1 MIKIGHLKISILNMG
16 DEEVRNQTE
25 RQLKFG
31 LKKKKGGGGAASF
44 IMGSVLLGAMIATP
58 VIANNQNAVVFA
70 AESADTTS
78 GTDTYNY
85 QTNPLLI
92 NKEWTLVDRISL
104 NDNISDLLINR
115 DNSTEAYKL
124 ATTTIGDD
132 NNKVNATVTMTPLKD
147 AYEGISVLQEGKNQ
161 ASYAATSD
169 MFIGN
174 PNPSKMPALGIL
186 TQPAPDEGGNDWSSK
201 FNFNGDFPVAILKIS
216 FDKVVTNP
224 VIDVS
229 GIGGSTSTD
238 YLYHG
243 NIVYARGSFNSTVLE
258 LLDSDVSLK
267 TASGVN
273 LTDGSK
279 EIRVKE
285 RNTYYRAVLNDGEK
299 DIEYDTSEYNTN
311 SPKLVPAGTG
321 SIQVLGDVKE
331 ISFKVYHSATPY
343 SAFPT
348 ETYGTSENFFRTNES
363 DPLMADGTNGLNKHW
378 REEYRHENDPN
389 TVYTTSNDDLFRL
402 SLRLPSASVTVH
414 YVDENGNQIK
424 DDEIDT
430 PTSVTGTSYDTTDN
444 KHKEIQGK
452 DGKYYTLLPEEKAV
466 KEGSA
471 AETGTLKDKNL
482 EVTYVYQLNGA
493 VKERHVIKD
502 TETELFNE
510 DGTETARTLVEPGSK
525 IGTAYQGEQKSTT
538 LYDADGNMYKPTDD
552 KDGREDNATG
562 SVKVEEQT
570 VTFEYEPIQGDL
582 VVHYVDE
589 EGHPIPGVDSL
600 QDSRQT
606 LNKKGNP
613 YNTNT
618 DHYRPKTVTASDG
631 TVYELIVETPYKGE
645 DQGNLKEGTT
655 EVTYQYRKVI
665 KGGEVKERHV
675 IQGTETELV
684 DANGQATTAV
694 VKETGSTIG
703 EAYNT
708 QPKSGY
714 LYDAQGNAY
723 KAIGDNDGRENNA
736 SGVVTAADQTVTF
749 EYAPV
754 KGNVVVNYED
764 EAGNPIPG
772 VDAKDVVRDGNVTK
786 EGNPYD
792 TTTETY
798 RPQTVTAT
806 DGTVYELVKETPK
819 DGSGPAEGTVKEG
832 TQEVTY
838 VYKKVPAHKVTVT
851 YVDTEGKEIKAPVVD
866 EASLQEGK
874 AYDTAVDNKPQTI
887 EFEGKKYEFVK
898 HEEDSAS
905 ETGTMADKDLTV
917 TYVYRLVEEKP
928 EVKGGEVKE
937 RHVIQGTETEL
948 VDENGQATSAVVK
961 AAGSEIGEAYNT
973 QPKECYLYDAQGNA
987 YKAIGDN
994 DGREDNAQGKVTDKA
1009 QTVTFEYTPVKGNV
1023 VVNYEDE
1030 DGNPIPG
1037 VDAKDV
1043 VRDGNVTKDGNPY
1056 DTTTETYRPQTV
1068 TATDGTVYELVKE
1081 TPKDGSA
1088 PAEGTVQEGT
1098 QTVTYVYRK
1107 VVDPT
1112 PEIKGGE
1119 VKERH
1124 VIQGTETE
1132 LVDENGQATS
1142 AIVKAAG
1149 SEIGEAYNTQ
1159 PKEGYL
1165 YDAQGNAYKAIGDND
1180 GREDNAQG
1188 KVTDKAQ
1195 TVTFEYTPVKG
1206 NVVVNYEDE
1215 DGNPIPGV
1223 DAKDVV
1229 RDGNVTKDGNP
1240 YDTTTETYR
1249 PQTVTATD
1257 GTVYE
1262 LVKETPKDGSAPAE
1276 GTVQEGIQEV
1286 TYVYK
1291 KVPAH
1296 KVTVTYVDTEGKEI
1310 KTPVVDEA
1318 SLQEG
1323 KAYDTAVD
1331 NKPQTI
1337 EFEGKKYEF
1346 VKHEED
1352 SASETGTMADKDL
1365 TVTYVYRLVEEK
1377 PEVKGGEVK
1386 ERHVIQGTETELVD
1400 ENGQATSAV
1409 VKAAGSEI
1417 GEAYSTQPKDSY
1429 LYDAQGNAYKAIGDN
1444 DGREN
1449 NAQGKVTDKAQTV
1462 TFEYAPVKGN
1472 VVVHYVDENGNT
1484 IPGVNSQD
1492 VKEGNVTKSGTP
1504 YDTTTQQFRPQ
1515 TVVATDGTK
1524 YELVSTTPKAG
1535 SASATGSLV
1544 EGTQEV
1550 TYVYRKV
1557 VAPTPEVKG
1566 GEVKERHVIQGTE
1579 TELVDANGQATTA
1592 VVKETGSTIG
1602 EAYNTQPKAGY
1613 LYDAQGN
1620 AYKAIG
1626 DNDGRENNAQGK
1638 VTELNQTVTFEYTPV
1653 KGNVV
1658 VHYVDEN
1665 GNTIPGVNS
1674 QDVKEGNVTKSG
1686 TPYDTTTQQFRPQT
1700 VVATDGTKYELVST
1714 TPKAG
1719 SASATGSLVEG
1730 TQEVTYVYRKVVAPT
1745 PEVKGGEV
1753 KERHVIQGT
1762 ETELVDANGQATTAV
1777 VKETGSTIGEAYNT
1791 QPKAGYL
1798 YDAQGNAYKAIG
1810 DNDGRENNAQ
1820 GKVTQDEQTVTFEYA
1835 PVKGNVFVEYVDE
1848 AGNPIPGVPAKDVI
1862 SGNVTK
1868 DGNPYDTRTAQ
1879 FRPEIIISSNGTR
1892 YELVST
1898 TPKAGSASAKGNIKE
1913 GTQTV
1918 TYVYRKVV
1926 THTVTIN
1933 YVDTDGNTIKQSV
1946 VDETALVNGEAYD
1959 TTDEGDKPKEI
1970 KVNGK
1975 VYELVRVAEN
1985 SAPEKGKMGD
1995 KDLSVTYVYK
2005 LKQKGTTVKSS
2016 KSAPVSKN
2024 QLPKAGSNQTNPVVG
2039 VMSLAMASLLA
2050 IVAKFK
2056 KEETK

>member
-1 MIKIGHLKISILNMG
+1 MG

-44 IMGSVLLGAMIATP
+44 IIGSVLLGAMIATP

-92 NKEWTLVDRISL
+92 NKVWNLVERIPF
-104 NDNISDLLINR
+104 NKNINDLLLDTGYTTN
-115 DNSTEAYKL
+115 AYKL
-124 ATTTIGDD
+124 ATTTIGDE
-132 NNKVNATVTMTPLKD
+132 NNEVNATVTITPLKD
-147 AYEGISVLQEGKNQ
+147 AYEGISVLQDGKNQ

-174 PNPSKMPALGIL
+174 PNPSKMPALGIS

-238 YLYHG
+238 YFYHG
-243 NIVYARGSFNSTVLE
+243 NIIYARGSFNSTVLE

-285 RNTYYRAVLNDGEK
+285 RNTYYRAVLNDGKK

-348 ETYGTSENFFRTNES
+348 ETYGTSENYFRTNES

-389 TVYTTSNDDLFRL
+389 TVHTTSNDDLFRL

-510 DGTETARTLVEPGSK
+510 DGTETARTLAEPGSK
-525 IGTAYQGEQKSTT
+525 IGTAYHGEQKSTT

-552 KDGREDNATG
+552 KDGREDNDTG

-600 QDSRQT
+600 QDSTQT

-631 TVYELIVETPYKGE
+631 TVYELIAETPYKGE

-684 DANGQATTAV
+684 DENGQATSAV
-694 VKETGSTIG
+694 VKAAGSEIG

-708 QPKSGY
+708 QPKEGY

-736 SGVVTAADQTVTF
+736 LGVVTAADQTVTF

-764 EAGNPIPG
+764 EDGNPIPG

-806 DGTVYELVKETPK
+806 DGIVYELVKETPK
-819 DGSGPAEGTVKEG
+819 DGSAPAEGTVKEG

-917 TYVYRLVEEKP
+917 TYVYRLVE
-928 EVKGGEVKE
+928 VKGGEVKE

-973 QPKECYLYDAQGNA
+973 QPKE
-987 YKAIGDN
+987 
-994 DGREDNAQGKVTDKA
+994 
-1009 QTVTFEYTPVKGNV
+1009 
-1023 VVNYEDE
+1023 
-1030 DGNPIPG
+1030 
-1037 VDAKDV
+1037 
-1043 VRDGNVTKDGNPY
+1043 
-1056 DTTTETYRPQTV
+1056 
-1068 TATDGTVYELVKE
+1068 
-1081 TPKDGSA
+1081 
-1088 PAEGTVQEGT
+1088 
-1098 QTVTYVYRK
+1098 
-1107 VVDPT
+1107 
-1112 PEIKGGE
+1112 
-1119 VKERH
+1119 
-1124 VIQGTETE
+1124 
-1132 LVDENGQATS
+1132 
-1142 AIVKAAG
+1142 
-1149 SEIGEAYNTQ
+1149 
-1159 PKEGYL
+1159 GYL

-1180 GREDNAQG
+1180 GRED
-1188 KVTDKAQ
+1188 
-1195 TVTFEYTPVKG
+1195 
-1206 NVVVNYEDE
+1206 
-1215 DGNPIPGV
+1215 
-1223 DAKDVV
+1223 
-1229 RDGNVTKDGNP
+1229 
-1240 YDTTTETYR
+1240 
-1249 PQTVTATD
+1249 
-1257 GTVYE
+1257 
-1262 LVKETPKDGSAPAE
+1262 
-1276 GTVQEGIQEV
+1276 
-1286 TYVYK
+1286 
-1291 KVPAH
+1291 
-1296 KVTVTYVDTEGKEI
+1296 
-1310 KTPVVDEA
+1310 
-1318 SLQEG
+1318 
-1323 KAYDTAVD
+1323 
-1331 NKPQTI
+1331 
-1337 EFEGKKYEF
+1337 
-1346 VKHEED
+1346 
-1352 SASETGTMADKDL
+1352 
-1365 TVTYVYRLVEEK
+1365 
-1377 PEVKGGEVK
+1377 
-1386 ERHVIQGTETELVD
+1386 
-1400 ENGQATSAV
+1400 
-1409 VKAAGSEI
+1409 
-1417 GEAYSTQPKDSY
+1417 
-1429 LYDAQGNAYKAIGDN
+1429 
-1444 DGREN
+1444 
-1449 NAQGKVTDKAQTV
+1449 
-1462 TFEYAPVKGN
+1462 
-1472 VVVHYVDENGNT
+1472 
-1484 IPGVNSQD
+1484 
-1492 VKEGNVTKSGTP
+1492 
-1504 YDTTTQQFRPQ
+1504 
-1515 TVVATDGTK
+1515 
-1524 YELVSTTPKAG
+1524 
-1535 SASATGSLV
+1535 
-1544 EGTQEV
+1544 
-1550 TYVYRKV
+1550 
-1557 VAPTPEVKG
+1557 
-1566 GEVKERHVIQGTE
+1566 
-1579 TELVDANGQATTA
+1579 
-1592 VVKETGSTIG
+1592 
-1602 EAYNTQPKAGY
+1602 
-1613 LYDAQGN
+1613 
-1620 AYKAIG
+1620 
-1626 DNDGRENNAQGK
+1626 NAQGK

>member
-16 DEEVRNQTE
+16 DEEVRNQID

-44 IMGSVLLGAMIATP
+44 IIGSVLLGVMIATP
-58 VIANNQNAVVFA
+58 VIVNNQNAVVFA
-70 AESADTTS
+70 AESSSTTS

-92 NKEWTLVDRISL
+92 NKKWTLVDRISL
-104 NDNISDLLINR
+104 NDNISDLLING
-115 DNSTEAYKL
+115 DNTTEAYKL

-132 NNKVNATVTMTPLKD
+132 NNKVDATVTMTPLKD

-174 PNPSKMPALGIL
+174 PNPSEMPALGIL

-238 YLYHG
+238 YFYHG

-267 TASGVN
+267 IASGVN

-285 RNTYYRAVLNDGEK
+285 RNTYYRAVLNDGKK

-378 REEYRHENDPN
+378 REEYRHANDPN
-389 TVYTTSNDDLFRL
+389 TVYMTSNDDLFRL

-510 DGTETARTLVEPGSK
+510 DGTETARTLAEPGSK

-600 QDSRQT
+600 QDSTQT

-631 TVYELIVETPYKGE
+631 TVYELIAETPYKGE

-684 DANGQATTAV
+684 DEKGQATSAI
-694 VKETGSTIG
+694 VKAAGSEIG

-708 QPKSGY
+708 QPKEGY

-736 SGVVTAADQTVTF
+736 SGVVTAAEQTVTF
-749 EYAPV
+749 EYKPV

-764 EAGNPIPG
+764 EDGNPIPG

-819 DGSGPAEGTVKEG
+819 DGSAPAEGTVKEG

-898 HEEDSAS
+898 HEKNSAS

-928 EVKGGEVKE
+928 EVKGGEV
-937 RHVIQGTETEL
+937 I
-948 VDENGQATSAVVK
+948 
-961 AAGSEIGEAYNT
+961 
-973 QPKECYLYDAQGNA
+973 
-987 YKAIGDN
+987 
-994 DGREDNAQGKVTDKA
+994 
-1009 QTVTFEYTPVKGNV
+1009 
-1023 VVNYEDE
+1023 
-1030 DGNPIPG
+1030 
-1037 VDAKDV
+1037 
-1043 VRDGNVTKDGNPY
+1043 
-1056 DTTTETYRPQTV
+1056 
-1068 TATDGTVYELVKE
+1068 
-1081 TPKDGSA
+1081 
-1088 PAEGTVQEGT
+1088 
-1098 QTVTYVYRK
+1098 
-1107 VVDPT
+1107 
-1112 PEIKGGE
+1112 
-1119 VKERH
+1119 ERH

-1165 YDAQGNAYKAIGDND
+1165 YDAQGN
-1180 GREDNAQG
+1180 
-1188 KVTDKAQ
+1188 V
-1195 TVTFEYTPVKG
+1195 
-1206 NVVVNYEDE
+1206 
-1215 DGNPIPGV
+1215 
-1223 DAKDVV
+1223 
-1229 RDGNVTKDGNP
+1229 
-1240 YDTTTETYR
+1240 
-1249 PQTVTATD
+1249 
-1257 GTVYE
+1257 
-1262 LVKETPKDGSAPAE
+1262 
-1276 GTVQEGIQEV
+1276 
-1286 TYVYK
+1286 
-1291 KVPAH
+1291 
-1296 KVTVTYVDTEGKEI
+1296 
-1310 KTPVVDEA
+1310 
-1318 SLQEG
+1318 
-1323 KAYDTAVD
+1323 
-1331 NKPQTI
+1331 
-1337 EFEGKKYEF
+1337 
-1346 VKHEED
+1346 
-1352 SASETGTMADKDL
+1352 
-1365 TVTYVYRLVEEK
+1365 
-1377 PEVKGGEVK
+1377 
-1386 ERHVIQGTETELVD
+1386 
-1400 ENGQATSAV
+1400 
-1409 VKAAGSEI
+1409 
-1417 GEAYSTQPKDSY
+1417 
-1429 LYDAQGNAYKAIGDN
+1429 YKAIGDN

-1462 TFEYAPVKGN
+1462 TFEYTPVKGN

-1515 TVVATDGTK
+1515 TVVATDSTK
-1524 YELVSTTPKAG
+1524 YELISTTPKAG
-1535 SASATGSLV
+1535 SASATGNLV

-1557 VAPTPEVKG
+1557 VNPPIEVKG
-1566 GEVKERHVIQGTE
+1566 GQVVEHHVIQGTE
-1579 TELVDANGQATTA
+1579 TELVDANGQATSA
-1592 VVKETGSTIG
+1592 VVKIAGSEIG
-1602 EAYNTQPKAGY
+1602 EAYSTQPKSGY

-1686 TPYDTTTQQFRPQT
+1686 TPYDTTTQQFRPQA

-1719 SASATGSLVEG
+1719 SASATGNLVEG

-1762 ETELVDANGQATTAV
+1762 ETELVDANGQATTAI

-1791 QPKAGYL
+1791 QPKSGYL

-1835 PVKGNVFVEYVDE
+1835 PVKGNVVVEYVDE

-1862 SGNVTK
+1862 SGNVRK

-1879 FRPEIIISSNGTR
+1879 FRPEIIISSDGTR

-1918 TYVYRKVV
+1918 TYVYRKVAI
-1926 THTVTIN
+1926 HTVTIN

-2005 LKQKGTTVKSS
+2005 LKQKETTVNSS
-2016 KSAPVSKN
+2016 NSAPASKK

>member
-1 MIKIGHLKISILNMG
+1 MG

-44 IMGSVLLGAMIATP
+44 IIGSVLLAAMIATP

-92 NKEWTLVDRISL
+92 NKVWNLVERIPF
-104 NDNISDLLINR
+104 NKNINDLLLDKGYTTN
-115 DNSTEAYKL
+115 AYKL
-124 ATTTIGDD
+124 ATTTIGDE
-132 NNKVNATVTMTPLKD
+132 NNEVNATVTITPLKD

-238 YLYHG
+238 YFYHG

-285 RNTYYRAVLNDGEK
+285 RNTYYRAVLNDGKK

-378 REEYRHENDPN
+378 REEYRHANDPN
-389 TVYTTSNDDLFRL
+389 TVYMTSNDDLFRL

-510 DGTETARTLVEPGSK
+510 DGTETARTLAEPGSK

-600 QDSRQT
+600 QDSTQT

-631 TVYELIVETPYKGE
+631 TVYELIAETPYKGE

-684 DANGQATTAV
+684 DEKGQATSAV
-694 VKETGSTIG
+694 VKSAGSEIG
-703 EAYNT
+703 EAYST
-708 QPKSGY
+708 QPKDSY

-723 KAIGDNDGRENNA
+723 KAIGDNDGREDNA
-736 SGVVTAADQTVTF
+736 QGKVTDKAQTVTF

-754 KGNVVVNYED
+754 KGNVVVTYED
-764 EAGNPIPG
+764 EEGNPIPG

-819 DGSGPAEGTVKEG
+819 DGSAPAEGTVKEG

-898 HEEDSAS
+898 HEENSAS

-917 TYVYRLVEEKP
+917 TYVYRLVE

-948 VDENGQATSAVVK
+948 VDENGQATSAV
-961 AAGSEIGEAYNT
+961 
-973 QPKECYLYDAQGNA
+973 
-987 YKAIGDN
+987 
-994 DGREDNAQGKVTDKA
+994 
-1009 QTVTFEYTPVKGNV
+1009 
-1023 VVNYEDE
+1023 
-1030 DGNPIPG
+1030 
-1037 VDAKDV
+1037 
-1043 VRDGNVTKDGNPY
+1043 
-1056 DTTTETYRPQTV
+1056 
-1068 TATDGTVYELVKE
+1068 
-1081 TPKDGSA
+1081 
-1088 PAEGTVQEGT
+1088 
-1098 QTVTYVYRK
+1098 
-1107 VVDPT
+1107 
-1112 PEIKGGE
+1112 
-1119 VKERH
+1119 
-1124 VIQGTETE
+1124 
-1132 LVDENGQATS
+1132 
-1142 AIVKAAG
+1142 VKAAG

-1195 TVTFEYTPVKG
+1195 TVTFEY
-1206 NVVVNYEDE
+1206 
-1215 DGNPIPGV
+1215 
-1223 DAKDVV
+1223 
-1229 RDGNVTKDGNP
+1229 
-1240 YDTTTETYR
+1240 
-1249 PQTVTATD
+1249 
-1257 GTVYE
+1257 
-1262 LVKETPKDGSAPAE
+1262 
-1276 GTVQEGIQEV
+1276 
-1286 TYVYK
+1286 
-1291 KVPAH
+1291 
-1296 KVTVTYVDTEGKEI
+1296 
-1310 KTPVVDEA
+1310 
-1318 SLQEG
+1318 
-1323 KAYDTAVD
+1323 
-1331 NKPQTI
+1331 
-1337 EFEGKKYEF
+1337 
-1346 VKHEED
+1346 
-1352 SASETGTMADKDL
+1352 
-1365 TVTYVYRLVEEK
+1365 
-1377 PEVKGGEVK
+1377 
-1386 ERHVIQGTETELVD
+1386 
-1400 ENGQATSAV
+1400 
-1409 VKAAGSEI
+1409 
-1417 GEAYSTQPKDSY
+1417 
-1429 LYDAQGNAYKAIGDN
+1429 
-1444 DGREN
+1444 
-1449 NAQGKVTDKAQTV
+1449 
-1462 TFEYAPVKGN
+1462 APVKGN

-1484 IPGVNSQD
+1484 IPGINSQD

-1579 TELVDANGQATTA
+1579 TELVDANGQATSA
-1592 VVKETGSTIG
+1592 VVKIAGSEIG
-1602 EAYNTQPKAGY
+1602 EAYSTQPKSGY

-1686 TPYDTTTQQFRPQT
+1686 TPYDTTIQQFRPQT

>member
-44 IMGSVLLGAMIATP
+44 IIGSVLLGAMIATP

-70 AESADTTS
+70 AESAGTTS

-92 NKEWTLVDRISL
+92 NKVWNLVERIPF
-104 NDNISDLLINR
+104 NKNINDLLLDTGYTTN
-115 DNSTEAYKL
+115 AYKL
-124 ATTTIGDD
+124 ATTTIGDE
-132 NNKVNATVTMTPLKD
+132 NNEVNATVTITPLKD
-147 AYEGISVLQEGKNQ
+147 AYEGISVLQDGKDQ

-174 PNPSKMPALGIL
+174 PNPSKMPALGIS

-238 YLYHG
+238 YFYHG

-285 RNTYYRAVLNDGEK
+285 RNTYYRAVLNDGKK

-348 ETYGTSENFFRTNES
+348 ETYGTSENYFRTNES

-378 REEYRHENDPN
+378 REEYRHANDPN

-510 DGTETARTLVEPGSK
+510 DGTETARTLAEPGSK

-600 QDSRQT
+600 QDSTQT

-631 TVYELIVETPYKGE
+631 TVYELIAETPYKGE

-684 DANGQATTAV
+684 DENGQATSAV
-694 VKETGSTIG
+694 VKAAGSEIG

-708 QPKSGY
+708 QPKEGY

-764 EAGNPIPG
+764 EDGNPIPG

-819 DGSGPAEGTVKEG
+819 DGSAPAEGTVKEG

-917 TYVYRLVEEKP
+917 TYVYRLVE
-928 EVKGGEVKE
+928 
-937 RHVIQGTETEL
+937 
-948 VDENGQATSAVVK
+948 
-961 AAGSEIGEAYNT
+961 
-973 QPKECYLYDAQGNA
+973 
-987 YKAIGDN
+987 
-994 DGREDNAQGKVTDKA
+994 
-1009 QTVTFEYTPVKGNV
+1009 
-1023 VVNYEDE
+1023 
-1030 DGNPIPG
+1030 
-1037 VDAKDV
+1037 
-1043 VRDGNVTKDGNPY
+1043 
-1056 DTTTETYRPQTV
+1056 
-1068 TATDGTVYELVKE
+1068 
-1081 TPKDGSA
+1081 
-1088 PAEGTVQEGT
+1088 
-1098 QTVTYVYRK
+1098 
-1107 VVDPT
+1107 
-1112 PEIKGGE
+1112 
-1119 VKERH
+1119 
-1124 VIQGTETE
+1124 
-1132 LVDENGQATS
+1132 
-1142 AIVKAAG
+1142 
-1149 SEIGEAYNTQ
+1149 
-1159 PKEGYL
+1159 
-1165 YDAQGNAYKAIGDND
+1165 
-1180 GREDNAQG
+1180 
-1188 KVTDKAQ
+1188 
-1195 TVTFEYTPVKG
+1195 
-1206 NVVVNYEDE
+1206 
-1215 DGNPIPGV
+1215 
-1223 DAKDVV
+1223 
-1229 RDGNVTKDGNP
+1229 
-1240 YDTTTETYR
+1240 
-1249 PQTVTATD
+1249 
-1257 GTVYE
+1257 
-1262 LVKETPKDGSAPAE
+1262 
-1276 GTVQEGIQEV
+1276 
-1286 TYVYK
+1286 
-1291 KVPAH
+1291 
-1296 KVTVTYVDTEGKEI
+1296 
-1310 KTPVVDEA
+1310 
-1318 SLQEG
+1318 
-1323 KAYDTAVD
+1323 
-1331 NKPQTI
+1331 
-1337 EFEGKKYEF
+1337 
-1346 VKHEED
+1346 
-1352 SASETGTMADKDL
+1352 
-1365 TVTYVYRLVEEK
+1365 
-1377 PEVKGGEVK
+1377 VKGGEVK

-1444 DGREN
+1444 DGRE
-1449 NAQGKVTDKAQTV
+1449 D
-1462 TFEYAPVKGN
+1462 
-1472 VVVHYVDENGNT
+1472 
-1484 IPGVNSQD
+1484 
-1492 VKEGNVTKSGTP
+1492 
-1504 YDTTTQQFRPQ
+1504 
-1515 TVVATDGTK
+1515 
-1524 YELVSTTPKAG
+1524 
-1535 SASATGSLV
+1535 
-1544 EGTQEV
+1544 
-1550 TYVYRKV
+1550 
-1557 VAPTPEVKG
+1557 
-1566 GEVKERHVIQGTE
+1566 
-1579 TELVDANGQATTA
+1579 
-1592 VVKETGSTIG
+1592 
-1602 EAYNTQPKAGY
+1602 
-1613 LYDAQGN
+1613 
-1620 AYKAIG
+1620 
-1626 DNDGRENNAQGK
+1626 NAQGK

>member
-44 IMGSVLLGAMIATP
+44 IIGSVLLGAMIATP
-58 VIANNQNAVVFA
+58 VIVNNQNAVVFA
-70 AESADTTS
+70 AESSSTTS

-92 NKEWTLVDRISL
+92 NKKWTLVDRISL
-104 NDNISDLLINR
+104 NDNISDLLING
-115 DNSTEAYKL
+115 DNTTEAYKL

-132 NNKVNATVTMTPLKD
+132 NNKVDATVTMTPLKD

-174 PNPSKMPALGIL
+174 PNPSEMPALGIL

-238 YLYHG
+238 YFYHG

-285 RNTYYRAVLNDGEK
+285 RNTYYRAVLNDGKK

-378 REEYRHENDPN
+378 REEYRHANDPN
-389 TVYTTSNDDLFRL
+389 TVYMTSNDDLFRL

-510 DGTETARTLVEPGSK
+510 DGTETARTLAEPGSK

-600 QDSRQT
+600 QDSTQT

-631 TVYELIVETPYKGE
+631 TVYELIAETPYKGE

-684 DANGQATTAV
+684 DEKGQATSAV
-694 VKETGSTIG
+694 VKSAGSEIG
-703 EAYNT
+703 EAYST
-708 QPKSGY
+708 QPKDSY

-723 KAIGDNDGRENNA
+723 KAIGDNDGREDNA
-736 SGVVTAADQTVTF
+736 QGKVTDKAQTVTF

-754 KGNVVVNYED
+754 KGNVVVTYED
-764 EAGNPIPG
+764 EEGNPIPG

-819 DGSGPAEGTVKEG
+819 DGSAPAEGTVKEG

-898 HEEDSAS
+898 HEENSAS

-917 TYVYRLVEEKP
+917 TYVYRLVE

-948 VDENGQATSAVVK
+948 VDENGQATSAV
-961 AAGSEIGEAYNT
+961 
-973 QPKECYLYDAQGNA
+973 
-987 YKAIGDN
+987 
-994 DGREDNAQGKVTDKA
+994 
-1009 QTVTFEYTPVKGNV
+1009 
-1023 VVNYEDE
+1023 
-1030 DGNPIPG
+1030 
-1037 VDAKDV
+1037 
-1043 VRDGNVTKDGNPY
+1043 
-1056 DTTTETYRPQTV
+1056 
-1068 TATDGTVYELVKE
+1068 
-1081 TPKDGSA
+1081 
-1088 PAEGTVQEGT
+1088 
-1098 QTVTYVYRK
+1098 
-1107 VVDPT
+1107 
-1112 PEIKGGE
+1112 
-1119 VKERH
+1119 
-1124 VIQGTETE
+1124 
-1132 LVDENGQATS
+1132 
-1142 AIVKAAG
+1142 VKAAG

-1195 TVTFEYTPVKG
+1195 TVTFEY
-1206 NVVVNYEDE
+1206 
-1215 DGNPIPGV
+1215 
-1223 DAKDVV
+1223 
-1229 RDGNVTKDGNP
+1229 
-1240 YDTTTETYR
+1240 
-1249 PQTVTATD
+1249 
-1257 GTVYE
+1257 
-1262 LVKETPKDGSAPAE
+1262 
-1276 GTVQEGIQEV
+1276 
-1286 TYVYK
+1286 
-1291 KVPAH
+1291 
-1296 KVTVTYVDTEGKEI
+1296 
-1310 KTPVVDEA
+1310 
-1318 SLQEG
+1318 
-1323 KAYDTAVD
+1323 
-1331 NKPQTI
+1331 
-1337 EFEGKKYEF
+1337 
-1346 VKHEED
+1346 
-1352 SASETGTMADKDL
+1352 
-1365 TVTYVYRLVEEK
+1365 
-1377 PEVKGGEVK
+1377 
-1386 ERHVIQGTETELVD
+1386 
-1400 ENGQATSAV
+1400 
-1409 VKAAGSEI
+1409 
-1417 GEAYSTQPKDSY
+1417 
-1429 LYDAQGNAYKAIGDN
+1429 
-1444 DGREN
+1444 
-1449 NAQGKVTDKAQTV
+1449 
-1462 TFEYAPVKGN
+1462 APVKGN

-1484 IPGVNSQD
+1484 IPGINSQD

-1557 VAPTPEVKG
+1557 VNPPIEVKG
-1566 GEVKERHVIQGTE
+1566 GQVVEHHVIQGTE
-1579 TELVDANGQATTA
+1579 TELVDANGQATSA
-1592 VVKETGSTIG
+1592 VVKIAGSEIG
-1602 EAYNTQPKAGY
+1602 EDYSTQPKSGY

-1686 TPYDTTTQQFRPQT
+1686 TPYDTTTQQFRPQA

-1719 SASATGSLVEG
+1719 SASATGNLVEG

-1762 ETELVDANGQATTAV
+1762 ETELVDANGQATTAI

-1791 QPKAGYL
+1791 QPKSGYL

-1835 PVKGNVFVEYVDE
+1835 PVKGNVVVEYVDE

-1862 SGNVTK
+1862 SGNVRK

-1879 FRPEIIISSNGTR
+1879 FRPEIIISSDGTR

-1918 TYVYRKVV
+1918 TYVYRKVAI
-1926 THTVTIN
+1926 HTVTIN

-2005 LKQKGTTVKSS
+2005 LKQKETTVNSS
-2016 KSAPVSKN
+2016 NSAPASKK

>member
-44 IMGSVLLGAMIATP
+44 IIGSVLLGAMIATP
-58 VIANNQNAVVFA
+58 VIVNNQNAVVFA
-70 AESADTTS
+70 AESSSTTS

-92 NKEWTLVDRISL
+92 NKKWTLVDRISL
-104 NDNISDLLINR
+104 NDNISDLLING
-115 DNSTEAYKL
+115 DNTTEAYKL

-132 NNKVNATVTMTPLKD
+132 NNKVDATVTMTPLKD

-174 PNPSKMPALGIL
+174 PNPSEMPALGIL

-238 YLYHG
+238 YFYHG

-285 RNTYYRAVLNDGEK
+285 RNTYYRAVLNDGKK

-378 REEYRHENDPN
+378 REEYRHANDPN
-389 TVYTTSNDDLFRL
+389 TVYMTSNDDLFRL

-510 DGTETARTLVEPGSK
+510 DGTETARTLAEPGSK

-600 QDSRQT
+600 QDSTQT

-631 TVYELIVETPYKGE
+631 TVYELIAETPYKGE

-684 DANGQATTAV
+684 DEKGQATSAV
-694 VKETGSTIG
+694 VKSAGSEIG
-703 EAYNT
+703 EAYST
-708 QPKSGY
+708 QPKDSY

-723 KAIGDNDGRENNA
+723 KAIGDNDGREDNA
-736 SGVVTAADQTVTF
+736 QGKVTDKAQTVTF

-754 KGNVVVNYED
+754 KGNVVVTYED
-764 EAGNPIPG
+764 EEGNPIPG

-819 DGSGPAEGTVKEG
+819 DGSAPAEGTVKEG

-898 HEEDSAS
+898 HEENSAS

-917 TYVYRLVEEKP
+917 TYVYRLVE

-948 VDENGQATSAVVK
+948 VDENGQATSAV
-961 AAGSEIGEAYNT
+961 
-973 QPKECYLYDAQGNA
+973 
-987 YKAIGDN
+987 
-994 DGREDNAQGKVTDKA
+994 
-1009 QTVTFEYTPVKGNV
+1009 
-1023 VVNYEDE
+1023 
-1030 DGNPIPG
+1030 
-1037 VDAKDV
+1037 
-1043 VRDGNVTKDGNPY
+1043 
-1056 DTTTETYRPQTV
+1056 
-1068 TATDGTVYELVKE
+1068 
-1081 TPKDGSA
+1081 
-1088 PAEGTVQEGT
+1088 
-1098 QTVTYVYRK
+1098 
-1107 VVDPT
+1107 
-1112 PEIKGGE
+1112 
-1119 VKERH
+1119 
-1124 VIQGTETE
+1124 
-1132 LVDENGQATS
+1132 
-1142 AIVKAAG
+1142 VKAAG

-1195 TVTFEYTPVKG
+1195 TVTFEY
-1206 NVVVNYEDE
+1206 
-1215 DGNPIPGV
+1215 
-1223 DAKDVV
+1223 
-1229 RDGNVTKDGNP
+1229 
-1240 YDTTTETYR
+1240 
-1249 PQTVTATD
+1249 
-1257 GTVYE
+1257 
-1262 LVKETPKDGSAPAE
+1262 
-1276 GTVQEGIQEV
+1276 
-1286 TYVYK
+1286 
-1291 KVPAH
+1291 
-1296 KVTVTYVDTEGKEI
+1296 
-1310 KTPVVDEA
+1310 
-1318 SLQEG
+1318 
-1323 KAYDTAVD
+1323 
-1331 NKPQTI
+1331 
-1337 EFEGKKYEF
+1337 
-1346 VKHEED
+1346 
-1352 SASETGTMADKDL
+1352 
-1365 TVTYVYRLVEEK
+1365 
-1377 PEVKGGEVK
+1377 
-1386 ERHVIQGTETELVD
+1386 
-1400 ENGQATSAV
+1400 
-1409 VKAAGSEI
+1409 
-1417 GEAYSTQPKDSY
+1417 
-1429 LYDAQGNAYKAIGDN
+1429 
-1444 DGREN
+1444 
-1449 NAQGKVTDKAQTV
+1449 
-1462 TFEYAPVKGN
+1462 APVKGN

-1484 IPGVNSQD
+1484 IPGINSQD

-1557 VAPTPEVKG
+1557 VNPPIEVKG
-1566 GEVKERHVIQGTE
+1566 GQVVEHHVIQGTE
-1579 TELVDANGQATTA
+1579 TELVDANGQATSA
-1592 VVKETGSTIG
+1592 VVKIAGSEIG
-1602 EAYNTQPKAGY
+1602 EAYSTQPKSGY

-1686 TPYDTTTQQFRPQT
+1686 TPYDTTTQQFRPQA

-1719 SASATGSLVEG
+1719 SASATGNLVEG

-1762 ETELVDANGQATTAV
+1762 ETELVDANGQATTAI

-1791 QPKAGYL
+1791 QPKSGYL

-1835 PVKGNVFVEYVDE
+1835 PVKGNVVVEYVDE

-1862 SGNVTK
+1862 SGNVRK

-1879 FRPEIIISSNGTR
+1879 FRPEIIISSDGTR

-1918 TYVYRKVV
+1918 TYVYRKVAI
-1926 THTVTIN
+1926 HTVTIN

-2005 LKQKGTTVKSS
+2005 LKQKETTVNSS
-2016 KSAPVSKN
+2016 NSAPASKK

>member
-16 DEEVRNQTE
+16 DEEVRNQID

-44 IMGSVLLGAMIATP
+44 IIGSVLLGAMIATP
-58 VIANNQNAVVFA
+58 VIVNNQNAVVFA
-70 AESADTTS
+70 AESSSTTS

-92 NKEWTLVDRISL
+92 NKKWTLVDRISL
-104 NDNISDLLINR
+104 NDNISDLLING
-115 DNSTEAYKL
+115 DNTTEAYKL

-132 NNKVNATVTMTPLKD
+132 NNKVDATVTMTPLKD

-174 PNPSKMPALGIL
+174 PNPSEMPALGIL

-201 FNFNGDFPVAILKIS
+201 FNFDGDFPIAILKIS

-229 GIGGSTSTD
+229 GIGGSSSTQF
-238 YLYHG
+238 LYQKK
-243 NIVYARGSFNSTVLE
+243 IVYARGSFSSTVLE

-273 LTDGSK
+273 LADSTK

-285 RNTYYRAVLNDGEK
+285 RNTYTRAVLNDGEK
-299 DIEYDTSEYNTN
+299 DIEYTTDGYNTN

-348 ETYGTSENFFRTNES
+348 ETYGTSENYFISNES

-378 REEYRHENDPN
+378 REEYRHANDPN
-389 TVYTTSNDDLFRL
+389 TDYTSSNDDLFRL

-510 DGTETARTLVEPGSK
+510 DGTETARTLAEPGSK

-589 EGHPIPGVDSL
+589 EGHPISGVDSL
-600 QDSRQT
+600 QDSTQT

-631 TVYELIVETPYKGE
+631 TVYELIAETPYKGE

-684 DANGQATTAV
+684 DEKGQATSAV
-694 VKETGSTIG
+694 VKSAGSEIG
-703 EAYNT
+703 EAYST
-708 QPKSGY
+708 QPKDSY

-723 KAIGDNDGRENNA
+723 KAIGDNDGREDNA
-736 SGVVTAADQTVTF
+736 QGKVTDKAQTVTF

-754 KGNVVVNYED
+754 KGNVVVTYED
-764 EAGNPIPG
+764 EEGNPIPG

-819 DGSGPAEGTVKEG
+819 DGSAPAEGTVKEG

-898 HEEDSAS
+898 HEENSAS

-917 TYVYRLVEEKP
+917 TYVYRLVE

-948 VDENGQATSAVVK
+948 VDENGQATSAV
-961 AAGSEIGEAYNT
+961 
-973 QPKECYLYDAQGNA
+973 
-987 YKAIGDN
+987 
-994 DGREDNAQGKVTDKA
+994 
-1009 QTVTFEYTPVKGNV
+1009 
-1023 VVNYEDE
+1023 
-1030 DGNPIPG
+1030 
-1037 VDAKDV
+1037 
-1043 VRDGNVTKDGNPY
+1043 
-1056 DTTTETYRPQTV
+1056 
-1068 TATDGTVYELVKE
+1068 
-1081 TPKDGSA
+1081 
-1088 PAEGTVQEGT
+1088 
-1098 QTVTYVYRK
+1098 
-1107 VVDPT
+1107 
-1112 PEIKGGE
+1112 
-1119 VKERH
+1119 
-1124 VIQGTETE
+1124 
-1132 LVDENGQATS
+1132 
-1142 AIVKAAG
+1142 VKAAG

-1195 TVTFEYTPVKG
+1195 TVTFEY
-1206 NVVVNYEDE
+1206 
-1215 DGNPIPGV
+1215 
-1223 DAKDVV
+1223 
-1229 RDGNVTKDGNP
+1229 
-1240 YDTTTETYR
+1240 
-1249 PQTVTATD
+1249 
-1257 GTVYE
+1257 
-1262 LVKETPKDGSAPAE
+1262 
-1276 GTVQEGIQEV
+1276 
-1286 TYVYK
+1286 
-1291 KVPAH
+1291 
-1296 KVTVTYVDTEGKEI
+1296 
-1310 KTPVVDEA
+1310 
-1318 SLQEG
+1318 
-1323 KAYDTAVD
+1323 
-1331 NKPQTI
+1331 
-1337 EFEGKKYEF
+1337 
-1346 VKHEED
+1346 
-1352 SASETGTMADKDL
+1352 
-1365 TVTYVYRLVEEK
+1365 
-1377 PEVKGGEVK
+1377 
-1386 ERHVIQGTETELVD
+1386 
-1400 ENGQATSAV
+1400 
-1409 VKAAGSEI
+1409 
-1417 GEAYSTQPKDSY
+1417 
-1429 LYDAQGNAYKAIGDN
+1429 
-1444 DGREN
+1444 
-1449 NAQGKVTDKAQTV
+1449 
-1462 TFEYAPVKGN
+1462 APVKGN

-1484 IPGVNSQD
+1484 IPGINSQD

-1515 TVVATDGTK
+1515 TVVARDGTK

-1557 VAPTPEVKG
+1557 VNPPIEVKG
-1566 GEVKERHVIQGTE
+1566 GQVVEHHVIQGTE
-1579 TELVDANGQATTA
+1579 TELVDANGQATSA
-1592 VVKETGSTIG
+1592 VVKIAGSEIG
-1602 EAYNTQPKAGY
+1602 EAYSTQPKSGY

-1686 TPYDTTTQQFRPQT
+1686 TPYDTTTQQFRPQA

-1719 SASATGSLVEG
+1719 SASATGNLVEG

-1762 ETELVDANGQATTAV
+1762 ETELVDANGQATTAI

-1791 QPKAGYL
+1791 QPKSGYL

-1835 PVKGNVFVEYVDE
+1835 PVKGNVVVEYVDE

-1862 SGNVTK
+1862 SGNVRK

-1879 FRPEIIISSNGTR
+1879 FRPEIIISSDGTR

-1918 TYVYRKVV
+1918 TYVYRKVAI
-1926 THTVTIN
+1926 HTVTIN

-2005 LKQKGTTVKSS
+2005 LKQKETTVNSS
-2016 KSAPVSKN
+2016 NSAPASKK

>member
-44 IMGSVLLGAMIATP
+44 IIGSVLLGAMIATP

-92 NKEWTLVDRISL
+92 NKVWNLVERIPF
-104 NDNISDLLINR
+104 NKNINDLLLDKGYTTN
-115 DNSTEAYKL
+115 AYKL
-124 ATTTIGDD
+124 ATTTIGDE
-132 NNKVNATVTMTPLKD
+132 NNEVNATVTITPLKD

-243 NIVYARGSFNSTVLE
+243 NFVYARGSFNSTVLE

-348 ETYGTSENFFRTNES
+348 ETYGTSENFFRKDKS

-378 REEYRHENDPN
+378 REEYRHENDPKKEFI
-389 TVYTTSNDDLFRL
+389 TSNDDLFRL

-510 DGTETARTLVEPGSK
+510 DGTETARTLAEPGSK

-570 VTFEYEPIQGDL
+570 VTFEYAPVKGNV

-589 EGHPIPGVDSL
+589 NGNTIPGVNS
-600 QDSRQT
+600 QDVKEGNVT
-606 LNKKGNP
+606 KEGNP
-613 YNTNT
+613 YDTT
-618 DHYRPKTVTASDG
+618 TETYRPQTVTATDG
-631 TVYELIVETPYKGE
+631 TKYELVSTTPKAGSASAT
-645 DQGNLKEGTT
+645 GNLVEGTQ
-655 EVTYQYRKVI
+655 EVTYVYKKVPAHKVTVTYVDTEGKEIKAPVVDEASLQEGKAYDTAVDNKPQTIEFEGKKYEFVKHEEDSASETGTMADKDLTVTYVYRLVEEKPEI

-684 DANGQATTAV
+684 DENGQATSAI
-694 VKETGSTIG
+694 VKAAGSEIG

-708 QPKSGY
+708 QPKEGY

-723 KAIGDNDGRENNA
+723 KAIDDNDGRENNA
-736 SGVVTAADQTVTF
+736 SGVVTAAEQTVTF

-764 EAGNPIPG
+764 EEGNPIPG

-819 DGSGPAEGTVKEG
+819 DGSAPAEGTVKEG

-928 EVKGGEVKE
+928 E
-937 RHVIQGTETEL
+937 
-948 VDENGQATSAVVK
+948 
-961 AAGSEIGEAYNT
+961 
-973 QPKECYLYDAQGNA
+973 
-987 YKAIGDN
+987 
-994 DGREDNAQGKVTDKA
+994 
-1009 QTVTFEYTPVKGNV
+1009 
-1023 VVNYEDE
+1023 
-1030 DGNPIPG
+1030 
-1037 VDAKDV
+1037 
-1043 VRDGNVTKDGNPY
+1043 
-1056 DTTTETYRPQTV
+1056 
-1068 TATDGTVYELVKE
+1068 
-1081 TPKDGSA
+1081 
-1088 PAEGTVQEGT
+1088 
-1098 QTVTYVYRK
+1098 
-1107 VVDPT
+1107 
-1112 PEIKGGE
+1112 IKGGE

-1165 YDAQGNAYKAIGDND
+1165 YDAQGNAYKAIDDND

-1195 TVTFEYTPVKG
+1195 TVTFEYT
-1206 NVVVNYEDE
+1206 
-1215 DGNPIPGV
+1215 
-1223 DAKDVV
+1223 
-1229 RDGNVTKDGNP
+1229 
-1240 YDTTTETYR
+1240 
-1249 PQTVTATD
+1249 
-1257 GTVYE
+1257 
-1262 LVKETPKDGSAPAE
+1262 
-1276 GTVQEGIQEV
+1276 
-1286 TYVYK
+1286 
-1291 KVPAH
+1291 
-1296 KVTVTYVDTEGKEI
+1296 
-1310 KTPVVDEA
+1310 
-1318 SLQEG
+1318 
-1323 KAYDTAVD
+1323 
-1331 NKPQTI
+1331 
-1337 EFEGKKYEF
+1337 
-1346 VKHEED
+1346 
-1352 SASETGTMADKDL
+1352 
-1365 TVTYVYRLVEEK
+1365 
-1377 PEVKGGEVK
+1377 
-1386 ERHVIQGTETELVD
+1386 
-1400 ENGQATSAV
+1400 
-1409 VKAAGSEI
+1409 
-1417 GEAYSTQPKDSY
+1417 
-1429 LYDAQGNAYKAIGDN
+1429 
-1444 DGREN
+1444 
-1449 NAQGKVTDKAQTV
+1449 
-1462 TFEYAPVKGN
+1462 PVKGN

-1535 SASATGSLV
+1535 SASATGNLV

-1557 VAPTPEVKG
+1557 VEQNPEVKG
-1566 GEVKERHVIQGTE
+1566 GQVVERHVIQGTE

-1592 VVKETGSTIG
+1592 VVKEAGSTIG
-1602 EAYNTQPKAGY
+1602 EAYSTQPKSGY

-1719 SASATGSLVEG
+1719 SASATGNLVEG
-1730 TQEVTYVYRKVVAPT
+1730 TQEVTYVYRKVVEQN
-1745 PEVKGGEV
+1745 PEVKGGQV
-1753 KERHVIQGT
+1753 VERHVIQGT

-1777 VKETGSTIGEAYNT
+1777 VKEAGSTIGEAYST
-1791 QPKAGYL
+1791 QPKSGYL

-1820 GKVTQDEQTVTFEYA
+1820 GKVTELNQTVTFEYA
-1835 PVKGNVFVEYVDE
+1835 PVKGNVIVDYVDE
-1848 AGNPIPGVPAKDVI
+1848 AGNPIPGVPAKDVV

-1868 DGNPYDTRTAQ
+1868 EGNPYDTRTAQ
-1879 FRPEIIISSNGTR
+1879 FRPQIIISSDGTR

-1898 TPKAGSASAKGNIKE
+1898 TPKDGSAFAKGNIKE

-1918 TYVYRKVV
+1918 TYVYRKVA

-1975 VYELVRVAEN
+1975 VYELVKITED

>member
-44 IMGSVLLGAMIATP
+44 IIGSVLLGAMIATP

-92 NKEWTLVDRISL
+92 NKVWNLVERIPF
-104 NDNISDLLINR
+104 NKNINDLLLDTGYTTN
-115 DNSTEAYKL
+115 AYKL
-124 ATTTIGDD
+124 ATTTIGDE
-132 NNKVNATVTMTPLKD
+132 NNEVNATVTITPLKD
-147 AYEGISVLQEGKNQ
+147 AYEGISVLQDGKNQ

-174 PNPSKMPALGIL
+174 PNPSKMPALGIS

-238 YLYHG
+238 YFYHG
-243 NIVYARGSFNSTVLE
+243 NIIYARGSFNSTVLE

-285 RNTYYRAVLNDGEK
+285 RNTYYRAVLNDGKK

-348 ETYGTSENFFRTNES
+348 ETYGTSENYFRTNES

-389 TVYTTSNDDLFRL
+389 TVHTTSNDDLFRL

-510 DGTETARTLVEPGSK
+510 DGTETARTLAEPGSK
-525 IGTAYQGEQKSTT
+525 IGTAYHGEQKSTT

-552 KDGREDNATG
+552 KDGREDNDTG

-600 QDSRQT
+600 QDSTQT

-631 TVYELIVETPYKGE
+631 TVYELIAETPYKGE

-684 DANGQATTAV
+684 DENGQATSAV
-694 VKETGSTIG
+694 VKAAGSEIG

-708 QPKSGY
+708 QPKEGY

-736 SGVVTAADQTVTF
+736 LGVVTAADQTVTF

-764 EAGNPIPG
+764 EDGNPIPG

-806 DGTVYELVKETPK
+806 DGIVYELVKETPK
-819 DGSGPAEGTVKEG
+819 DGSAPAEGTVKEG

-917 TYVYRLVEEKP
+917 TYVYRLVE
-928 EVKGGEVKE
+928 VKGGEVKE

-973 QPKECYLYDAQGNA
+973 QPKE
-987 YKAIGDN
+987 
-994 DGREDNAQGKVTDKA
+994 
-1009 QTVTFEYTPVKGNV
+1009 
-1023 VVNYEDE
+1023 
-1030 DGNPIPG
+1030 
-1037 VDAKDV
+1037 
-1043 VRDGNVTKDGNPY
+1043 
-1056 DTTTETYRPQTV
+1056 
-1068 TATDGTVYELVKE
+1068 
-1081 TPKDGSA
+1081 
-1088 PAEGTVQEGT
+1088 
-1098 QTVTYVYRK
+1098 
-1107 VVDPT
+1107 
-1112 PEIKGGE
+1112 
-1119 VKERH
+1119 
-1124 VIQGTETE
+1124 
-1132 LVDENGQATS
+1132 
-1142 AIVKAAG
+1142 
-1149 SEIGEAYNTQ
+1149 
-1159 PKEGYL
+1159 GYL

-1188 KVTDKAQ
+1188 KVTELNQ
-1195 TVTFEYTPVKG
+1195 TVTFEYT
-1206 NVVVNYEDE
+1206 
-1215 DGNPIPGV
+1215 
-1223 DAKDVV
+1223 
-1229 RDGNVTKDGNP
+1229 
-1240 YDTTTETYR
+1240 
-1249 PQTVTATD
+1249 
-1257 GTVYE
+1257 
-1262 LVKETPKDGSAPAE
+1262 
-1276 GTVQEGIQEV
+1276 
-1286 TYVYK
+1286 
-1291 KVPAH
+1291 
-1296 KVTVTYVDTEGKEI
+1296 
-1310 KTPVVDEA
+1310 
-1318 SLQEG
+1318 
-1323 KAYDTAVD
+1323 
-1331 NKPQTI
+1331 
-1337 EFEGKKYEF
+1337 
-1346 VKHEED
+1346 
-1352 SASETGTMADKDL
+1352 
-1365 TVTYVYRLVEEK
+1365 
-1377 PEVKGGEVK
+1377 
-1386 ERHVIQGTETELVD
+1386 
-1400 ENGQATSAV
+1400 
-1409 VKAAGSEI
+1409 
-1417 GEAYSTQPKDSY
+1417 
-1429 LYDAQGNAYKAIGDN
+1429 
-1444 DGREN
+1444 
-1449 NAQGKVTDKAQTV
+1449 
-1462 TFEYAPVKGN
+1462 PVKGN

>member
-44 IMGSVLLGAMIATP
+44 IIGSVLLGAMIATP

-92 NKEWTLVDRISL
+92 NKVWNLVERIPF
-104 NDNISDLLINR
+104 NKNINDLLLDKGYTTN
-115 DNSTEAYKL
+115 AYKL
-124 ATTTIGDD
+124 ATTTIGDE
-132 NNKVNATVTMTPLKD
+132 NNEVNATVTITPLKD

-238 YLYHG
+238 YFYHG

-285 RNTYYRAVLNDGEK
+285 RNTYYRAVLNDGKK

-378 REEYRHENDPN
+378 REEYRHANDPN
-389 TVYTTSNDDLFRL
+389 TVYMTSNDDLFRL

-510 DGTETARTLVEPGSK
+510 DGTETARTLAEPGSK

-600 QDSRQT
+600 QDSTQT

-631 TVYELIVETPYKGE
+631 TVYELIAETPYKGE

-684 DANGQATTAV
+684 DEKGQATSAV
-694 VKETGSTIG
+694 VKSAGSEIG
-703 EAYNT
+703 EAYST
-708 QPKSGY
+708 QPKDSY

-723 KAIGDNDGRENNA
+723 KAIGDNDGREDNA
-736 SGVVTAADQTVTF
+736 QGKVTDKAQTVTF

-754 KGNVVVNYED
+754 KGNVVVTYED
-764 EAGNPIPG
+764 EEGNPIPG

-819 DGSGPAEGTVKEG
+819 DGSAPAEGTVKEG

-898 HEEDSAS
+898 HEENSAS

-917 TYVYRLVEEKP
+917 TYVYRLVE

-973 QPKECYLYDAQGNA
+973 QPKEG
-987 YKAIGDN
+987 
-994 DGREDNAQGKVTDKA
+994 
-1009 QTVTFEYTPVKGNV
+1009 
-1023 VVNYEDE
+1023 
-1030 DGNPIPG
+1030 
-1037 VDAKDV
+1037 
-1043 VRDGNVTKDGNPY
+1043 
-1056 DTTTETYRPQTV
+1056 
-1068 TATDGTVYELVKE
+1068 
-1081 TPKDGSA
+1081 
-1088 PAEGTVQEGT
+1088 
-1098 QTVTYVYRK
+1098 
-1107 VVDPT
+1107 
-1112 PEIKGGE
+1112 
-1119 VKERH
+1119 
-1124 VIQGTETE
+1124 
-1132 LVDENGQATS
+1132 
-1142 AIVKAAG
+1142 
-1149 SEIGEAYNTQ
+1149 
-1159 PKEGYL
+1159 
-1165 YDAQGNAYKAIGDND
+1165 
-1180 GREDNAQG
+1180 
-1188 KVTDKAQ
+1188 
-1195 TVTFEYTPVKG
+1195 
-1206 NVVVNYEDE
+1206 
-1215 DGNPIPGV
+1215 
-1223 DAKDVV
+1223 
-1229 RDGNVTKDGNP
+1229 
-1240 YDTTTETYR
+1240 
-1249 PQTVTATD
+1249 
-1257 GTVYE
+1257 
-1262 LVKETPKDGSAPAE
+1262 
-1276 GTVQEGIQEV
+1276 
-1286 TYVYK
+1286 
-1291 KVPAH
+1291 
-1296 KVTVTYVDTEGKEI
+1296 
-1310 KTPVVDEA
+1310 
-1318 SLQEG
+1318 
-1323 KAYDTAVD
+1323 
-1331 NKPQTI
+1331 
-1337 EFEGKKYEF
+1337 
-1346 VKHEED
+1346 
-1352 SASETGTMADKDL
+1352 
-1365 TVTYVYRLVEEK
+1365 
-1377 PEVKGGEVK
+1377 
-1386 ERHVIQGTETELVD
+1386 
-1400 ENGQATSAV
+1400 
-1409 VKAAGSEI
+1409 
-1417 GEAYSTQPKDSY
+1417 Y

-1484 IPGVNSQD
+1484 IPGINSQD

-1579 TELVDANGQATTA
+1579 TELVDANGQATSA
-1592 VVKETGSTIG
+1592 VVKIAGSEIG
-1602 EAYNTQPKAGY
+1602 EAYSTQPKSGY

>member
-44 IMGSVLLGAMIATP
+44 IIGSVLLGAMIATP
-58 VIANNQNAVVFA
+58 VIVNNQNAVVFA
-70 AESADTTS
+70 AESSSTTS

-92 NKEWTLVDRISL
+92 NKKWTLVDRISL
-104 NDNISDLLINR
+104 NDNISDLLING
-115 DNSTEAYKL
+115 DNTTEAYKL

-132 NNKVNATVTMTPLKD
+132 NNKVDATVTMTPLKD

-174 PNPSKMPALGIL
+174 PNPSEMPALGIL

-285 RNTYYRAVLNDGEK
+285 RNTYYRAVLNDGKK

-378 REEYRHENDPN
+378 REEYRHANDPN
-389 TVYTTSNDDLFRL
+389 TVYMTSNDDLFRL

-510 DGTETARTLVEPGSK
+510 DGTETARTLAEPGSK

-600 QDSRQT
+600 QDSTQT

-631 TVYELIVETPYKGE
+631 TVYELIAETPYKGE

-684 DANGQATTAV
+684 DEKGQATSAV
-694 VKETGSTIG
+694 VKSAGSEIG
-703 EAYNT
+703 EAYST
-708 QPKSGY
+708 QPKDSY

-723 KAIGDNDGRENNA
+723 KAIGDNDGREDNA
-736 SGVVTAADQTVTF
+736 QGKVTDKAQTVTF

-754 KGNVVVNYED
+754 KGNVVVTYED
-764 EAGNPIPG
+764 EEGNPIPG

-819 DGSGPAEGTVKEG
+819 DGSAPAEGTVKEG

-898 HEEDSAS
+898 HEENSAS

-917 TYVYRLVEEKP
+917 TYVYRLVE

-973 QPKECYLYDAQGNA
+973 QPKE
-987 YKAIGDN
+987 
-994 DGREDNAQGKVTDKA
+994 
-1009 QTVTFEYTPVKGNV
+1009 
-1023 VVNYEDE
+1023 
-1030 DGNPIPG
+1030 
-1037 VDAKDV
+1037 
-1043 VRDGNVTKDGNPY
+1043 
-1056 DTTTETYRPQTV
+1056 
-1068 TATDGTVYELVKE
+1068 
-1081 TPKDGSA
+1081 
-1088 PAEGTVQEGT
+1088 
-1098 QTVTYVYRK
+1098 
-1107 VVDPT
+1107 
-1112 PEIKGGE
+1112 
-1119 VKERH
+1119 
-1124 VIQGTETE
+1124 
-1132 LVDENGQATS
+1132 
-1142 AIVKAAG
+1142 
-1149 SEIGEAYNTQ
+1149 
-1159 PKEGYL
+1159 GYL

-1188 KVTDKAQ
+1188 
-1195 TVTFEYTPVKG
+1195 
-1206 NVVVNYEDE
+1206 N
-1215 DGNPIPGV
+1215 
-1223 DAKDVV
+1223 
-1229 RDGNVTKDGNP
+1229 
-1240 YDTTTETYR
+1240 
-1249 PQTVTATD
+1249 
-1257 GTVYE
+1257 
-1262 LVKETPKDGSAPAE
+1262 
-1276 GTVQEGIQEV
+1276 
-1286 TYVYK
+1286 
-1291 KVPAH
+1291 
-1296 KVTVTYVDTEGKEI
+1296 
-1310 KTPVVDEA
+1310 
-1318 SLQEG
+1318 
-1323 KAYDTAVD
+1323 
-1331 NKPQTI
+1331 
-1337 EFEGKKYEF
+1337 
-1346 VKHEED
+1346 
-1352 SASETGTMADKDL
+1352 
-1365 TVTYVYRLVEEK
+1365 
-1377 PEVKGGEVK
+1377 
-1386 ERHVIQGTETELVD
+1386 
-1400 ENGQATSAV
+1400 
-1409 VKAAGSEI
+1409 
-1417 GEAYSTQPKDSY
+1417 
-1429 LYDAQGNAYKAIGDN
+1429 
-1444 DGREN
+1444 
-1449 NAQGKVTDKAQTV
+1449 VTDKAQTV

-1484 IPGVNSQD
+1484 IPGINSQD

-1515 TVVATDGTK
+1515 TVVATDSTK
-1524 YELVSTTPKAG
+1524 YELISTTPKAG
-1535 SASATGSLV
+1535 SASATGNLV

-1557 VAPTPEVKG
+1557 VNPPIEVKG
-1566 GEVKERHVIQGTE
+1566 GQVVEHHVIQGTE
-1579 TELVDANGQATTA
+1579 TELVDANGQATSA
-1592 VVKETGSTIG
+1592 VVKIAGSEIG
-1602 EAYNTQPKAGY
+1602 EAYSTQPKSGY

-1686 TPYDTTTQQFRPQT
+1686 TPYDTTTQQFRPQA

-1719 SASATGSLVEG
+1719 SASATGNLVEG

-1762 ETELVDANGQATTAV
+1762 ETELVDANGQATTAI

-1791 QPKAGYL
+1791 QPKSGYL

-1835 PVKGNVFVEYVDE
+1835 PVKGNVVVEYVDE

-1862 SGNVTK
+1862 SGNVRK

-1879 FRPEIIISSNGTR
+1879 FRPEIIISSDGTR

-1918 TYVYRKVV
+1918 TYVYRKVAI
-1926 THTVTIN
+1926 HTVTIN

-2005 LKQKGTTVKSS
+2005 LKQKETTVNSS
-2016 KSAPVSKN
+2016 NSAPASKK

>member
-1 MIKIGHLKISILNMG
+1 MG

-44 IMGSVLLGAMIATP
+44 IIGSVLLGAMIATP

-92 NKEWTLVDRISL
+92 NKVWNLVERIPF
-104 NDNISDLLINR
+104 NKNINDLLLDKGYTTN
-115 DNSTEAYKL
+115 AYKL
-124 ATTTIGDD
+124 ATTTIGDE
-132 NNKVNATVTMTPLKD
+132 NNEVNATVTITPLKD

-229 GIGGSTSTD
+229 GIGGSASTD
-238 YLYHG
+238 YFYHG

-285 RNTYYRAVLNDGEK
+285 RNTYYRAVLNDGKK

-378 REEYRHENDPN
+378 REEYRHANDPN
-389 TVYTTSNDDLFRL
+389 TVYMTSNDDLFRL

-510 DGTETARTLVEPGSK
+510 DGTETARTLAEPGSK

-600 QDSRQT
+600 QDSTQT

-631 TVYELIVETPYKGE
+631 TVYELIAETPYKGE

-684 DANGQATTAV
+684 DEKGQATSAV
-694 VKETGSTIG
+694 VKSAGSEIG
-703 EAYNT
+703 EAYST
-708 QPKSGY
+708 QPKDSY

-723 KAIGDNDGRENNA
+723 KAIGDNDGREDNA
-736 SGVVTAADQTVTF
+736 QGKVTDKAQTVTF

-754 KGNVVVNYED
+754 KGNVVVTYED
-764 EAGNPIPG
+764 EEGNPIPG

-819 DGSGPAEGTVKEG
+819 DGSAPAEGTVKEG

-898 HEEDSAS
+898 HEENSAS

-917 TYVYRLVEEKP
+917 TYVYRLVE

-948 VDENGQATSAVVK
+948 VDENGQATSAV
-961 AAGSEIGEAYNT
+961 
-973 QPKECYLYDAQGNA
+973 
-987 YKAIGDN
+987 
-994 DGREDNAQGKVTDKA
+994 
-1009 QTVTFEYTPVKGNV
+1009 
-1023 VVNYEDE
+1023 
-1030 DGNPIPG
+1030 
-1037 VDAKDV
+1037 
-1043 VRDGNVTKDGNPY
+1043 
-1056 DTTTETYRPQTV
+1056 
-1068 TATDGTVYELVKE
+1068 
-1081 TPKDGSA
+1081 
-1088 PAEGTVQEGT
+1088 
-1098 QTVTYVYRK
+1098 
-1107 VVDPT
+1107 
-1112 PEIKGGE
+1112 
-1119 VKERH
+1119 
-1124 VIQGTETE
+1124 
-1132 LVDENGQATS
+1132 
-1142 AIVKAAG
+1142 VKAAG

-1195 TVTFEYTPVKG
+1195 TVTFEY
-1206 NVVVNYEDE
+1206 
-1215 DGNPIPGV
+1215 
-1223 DAKDVV
+1223 
-1229 RDGNVTKDGNP
+1229 
-1240 YDTTTETYR
+1240 
-1249 PQTVTATD
+1249 
-1257 GTVYE
+1257 
-1262 LVKETPKDGSAPAE
+1262 
-1276 GTVQEGIQEV
+1276 
-1286 TYVYK
+1286 
-1291 KVPAH
+1291 
-1296 KVTVTYVDTEGKEI
+1296 
-1310 KTPVVDEA
+1310 
-1318 SLQEG
+1318 
-1323 KAYDTAVD
+1323 
-1331 NKPQTI
+1331 
-1337 EFEGKKYEF
+1337 
-1346 VKHEED
+1346 
-1352 SASETGTMADKDL
+1352 
-1365 TVTYVYRLVEEK
+1365 
-1377 PEVKGGEVK
+1377 
-1386 ERHVIQGTETELVD
+1386 
-1400 ENGQATSAV
+1400 
-1409 VKAAGSEI
+1409 
-1417 GEAYSTQPKDSY
+1417 
-1429 LYDAQGNAYKAIGDN
+1429 
-1444 DGREN
+1444 
-1449 NAQGKVTDKAQTV
+1449 
-1462 TFEYAPVKGN
+1462 APVKGN

-1484 IPGVNSQD
+1484 IPGINSQD

-1579 TELVDANGQATTA
+1579 TELVDANGQATSA
-1592 VVKETGSTIG
+1592 VVKIAGSEIG
-1602 EAYNTQPKAGY
+1602 EAYSTQPKSGY

>member
-44 IMGSVLLGAMIATP
+44 IIGSVLLGAMIATP

-92 NKEWTLVDRISL
+92 NKVWNLVERIPF
-104 NDNISDLLINR
+104 NKNINDLLLDKGYTTN
-115 DNSTEAYKL
+115 AYKL
-124 ATTTIGDD
+124 ATTTIGDE
-132 NNKVNATVTMTPLKD
+132 NNEVNATVTITPLKD

-238 YLYHG
+238 YFYHG

-285 RNTYYRAVLNDGEK
+285 RNTYYRAVLNDGKK
-299 DIEYDTSEYNTN
+299 DIEYDTGEYNTN

-378 REEYRHENDPN
+378 REEYRHANDPN
-389 TVYTTSNDDLFRL
+389 TVYMTSNDDLFRL

-510 DGTETARTLVEPGSK
+510 DGTETARTLAEPGSK

-600 QDSRQT
+600 QDSTQT

-631 TVYELIVETPYKGE
+631 TVYELIAETPYKGE

-684 DANGQATTAV
+684 DEKGQATSAI
-694 VKETGSTIG
+694 VKAAGSEIG

-708 QPKSGY
+708 QPKEGY

-736 SGVVTAADQTVTF
+736 SGVVTAAEQTVTF
-749 EYAPV
+749 EYKPV

-764 EAGNPIPG
+764 EEGNPIPG

-819 DGSGPAEGTVKEG
+819 GGSAPAEGTVKEV

-898 HEEDSAS
+898 HEENSAS

-928 EVKGGEVKE
+928 EVKGGEV
-937 RHVIQGTETEL
+937 I
-948 VDENGQATSAVVK
+948 
-961 AAGSEIGEAYNT
+961 
-973 QPKECYLYDAQGNA
+973 
-987 YKAIGDN
+987 
-994 DGREDNAQGKVTDKA
+994 
-1009 QTVTFEYTPVKGNV
+1009 
-1023 VVNYEDE
+1023 
-1030 DGNPIPG
+1030 
-1037 VDAKDV
+1037 
-1043 VRDGNVTKDGNPY
+1043 
-1056 DTTTETYRPQTV
+1056 
-1068 TATDGTVYELVKE
+1068 
-1081 TPKDGSA
+1081 
-1088 PAEGTVQEGT
+1088 
-1098 QTVTYVYRK
+1098 
-1107 VVDPT
+1107 
-1112 PEIKGGE
+1112 
-1119 VKERH
+1119 ERH

-1165 YDAQGNAYKAIGDND
+1165 YDAQGN
-1180 GREDNAQG
+1180 
-1188 KVTDKAQ
+1188 V
-1195 TVTFEYTPVKG
+1195 
-1206 NVVVNYEDE
+1206 
-1215 DGNPIPGV
+1215 
-1223 DAKDVV
+1223 
-1229 RDGNVTKDGNP
+1229 
-1240 YDTTTETYR
+1240 
-1249 PQTVTATD
+1249 
-1257 GTVYE
+1257 
-1262 LVKETPKDGSAPAE
+1262 
-1276 GTVQEGIQEV
+1276 
-1286 TYVYK
+1286 
-1291 KVPAH
+1291 
-1296 KVTVTYVDTEGKEI
+1296 
-1310 KTPVVDEA
+1310 
-1318 SLQEG
+1318 
-1323 KAYDTAVD
+1323 
-1331 NKPQTI
+1331 
-1337 EFEGKKYEF
+1337 
-1346 VKHEED
+1346 
-1352 SASETGTMADKDL
+1352 
-1365 TVTYVYRLVEEK
+1365 
-1377 PEVKGGEVK
+1377 
-1386 ERHVIQGTETELVD
+1386 
-1400 ENGQATSAV
+1400 
-1409 VKAAGSEI
+1409 
-1417 GEAYSTQPKDSY
+1417 
-1429 LYDAQGNAYKAIGDN
+1429 YKAIGDN

-1462 TFEYAPVKGN
+1462 TFEYTPVKGN

-1524 YELVSTTPKAG
+1524 YELISTTPKAG
-1535 SASATGSLV
+1535 SASATGNLV

-1557 VAPTPEVKG
+1557 VNPPIEVKG
-1566 GEVKERHVIQGTE
+1566 GQVVEHHVIQGTE
-1579 TELVDANGQATTA
+1579 TELVDANGQATSA
-1592 VVKETGSTIG
+1592 VVKIAGSEIG
-1602 EAYNTQPKAGY
+1602 EAYSTQPKSGY

-1686 TPYDTTTQQFRPQT
+1686 TPYDTTTQQFRPQA

-1719 SASATGSLVEG
+1719 SASATGNLVEG

-1762 ETELVDANGQATTAV
+1762 ETELVDANGQATTAI

-1791 QPKAGYL
+1791 QPKSGYL

-1835 PVKGNVFVEYVDE
+1835 PVKGNVVVEYVDE

-1862 SGNVTK
+1862 SGNVRK

-1879 FRPEIIISSNGTR
+1879 FRPEIIISSDGTR

-1918 TYVYRKVV
+1918 TYVYRKVAI
-1926 THTVTIN
+1926 HTVTIN

-2005 LKQKGTTVKSS
+2005 LKQKETTVNSS
-2016 KSAPVSKN
+2016 NSAPASKK

>member
-1 MIKIGHLKISILNMG
+1 MG
-16 DEEVRNQTE
+16 DEEVRNQID

-44 IMGSVLLGAMIATP
+44 IIGSVLLGAMIATP
-58 VIANNQNAVVFA
+58 VIVNNQNAVVFA
-70 AESADTTS
+70 AESSSTTS

-92 NKEWTLVDRISL
+92 NKKWTLVDRISL
-104 NDNISDLLINR
+104 NDNISDLLING
-115 DNSTEAYKL
+115 DNTTEAYKL

-132 NNKVNATVTMTPLKD
+132 NNKVDATVTMTPLKD

-174 PNPSKMPALGIL
+174 PNPSEMPALGIL

-238 YLYHG
+238 YFYHG

-285 RNTYYRAVLNDGEK
+285 RNTYYRAVLNDGKK

-378 REEYRHENDPN
+378 REEYRHANDPN
-389 TVYTTSNDDLFRL
+389 TVYMTSNDDLFRL

-510 DGTETARTLVEPGSK
+510 DGTETARTLAEPGSK

-600 QDSRQT
+600 QDSTQT

-631 TVYELIVETPYKGE
+631 TVYELIAETPYKGE

-684 DANGQATTAV
+684 DEKGQATSAI
-694 VKETGSTIG
+694 VKAAGSEIG

-708 QPKSGY
+708 QPKEGY

-736 SGVVTAADQTVTF
+736 SGVVTAAEQTVTF
-749 EYAPV
+749 EYKPV

-764 EAGNPIPG
+764 EDGNPIPG

-819 DGSGPAEGTVKEG
+819 DGSAPAEGTVKEG

-898 HEEDSAS
+898 HEKNSAS

-928 EVKGGEVKE
+928 EVKGGEV
-937 RHVIQGTETEL
+937 I
-948 VDENGQATSAVVK
+948 
-961 AAGSEIGEAYNT
+961 
-973 QPKECYLYDAQGNA
+973 
-987 YKAIGDN
+987 
-994 DGREDNAQGKVTDKA
+994 
-1009 QTVTFEYTPVKGNV
+1009 
-1023 VVNYEDE
+1023 
-1030 DGNPIPG
+1030 
-1037 VDAKDV
+1037 
-1043 VRDGNVTKDGNPY
+1043 
-1056 DTTTETYRPQTV
+1056 
-1068 TATDGTVYELVKE
+1068 
-1081 TPKDGSA
+1081 
-1088 PAEGTVQEGT
+1088 
-1098 QTVTYVYRK
+1098 
-1107 VVDPT
+1107 
-1112 PEIKGGE
+1112 
-1119 VKERH
+1119 ERH

-1165 YDAQGNAYKAIGDND
+1165 YDAQGN
-1180 GREDNAQG
+1180 
-1188 KVTDKAQ
+1188 V
-1195 TVTFEYTPVKG
+1195 
-1206 NVVVNYEDE
+1206 
-1215 DGNPIPGV
+1215 
-1223 DAKDVV
+1223 
-1229 RDGNVTKDGNP
+1229 
-1240 YDTTTETYR
+1240 
-1249 PQTVTATD
+1249 
-1257 GTVYE
+1257 
-1262 LVKETPKDGSAPAE
+1262 
-1276 GTVQEGIQEV
+1276 
-1286 TYVYK
+1286 
-1291 KVPAH
+1291 
-1296 KVTVTYVDTEGKEI
+1296 
-1310 KTPVVDEA
+1310 
-1318 SLQEG
+1318 
-1323 KAYDTAVD
+1323 
-1331 NKPQTI
+1331 
-1337 EFEGKKYEF
+1337 
-1346 VKHEED
+1346 
-1352 SASETGTMADKDL
+1352 
-1365 TVTYVYRLVEEK
+1365 
-1377 PEVKGGEVK
+1377 
-1386 ERHVIQGTETELVD
+1386 
-1400 ENGQATSAV
+1400 
-1409 VKAAGSEI
+1409 
-1417 GEAYSTQPKDSY
+1417 
-1429 LYDAQGNAYKAIGDN
+1429 YKAIGDN

-1462 TFEYAPVKGN
+1462 TFEYTPVKGN

-1524 YELVSTTPKAG
+1524 YELISTTPKAG
-1535 SASATGSLV
+1535 SASATGNLV

-1579 TELVDANGQATTA
+1579 TELVDANGQATSA
-1592 VVKETGSTIG
+1592 VVKIAGSEIG
-1602 EAYNTQPKAGY
+1602 EAYSTQPKSGY

-1700 VVATDGTKYELVST
+1700 VVATDGTKYELIST

-1719 SASATGSLVEG
+1719 SASATGNLVEG

>member
-1 MIKIGHLKISILNMG
+1 MG
-16 DEEVRNQTE
+16 DEEVRNQID

-44 IMGSVLLGAMIATP
+44 IIGSVLLGAMIATP
-58 VIANNQNAVVFA
+58 VIVNNQNAVVFA
-70 AESADTTS
+70 AESSSTTS

-92 NKEWTLVDRISL
+92 NKKWTLVDRISL
-104 NDNISDLLINR
+104 NDNISDLLING
-115 DNSTEAYKL
+115 DNTTEAYKL

-132 NNKVNATVTMTPLKD
+132 NNKVDATVTMTPLKD

-174 PNPSKMPALGIL
+174 PNPSEMPALGIL

-238 YLYHG
+238 YFYHG

-285 RNTYYRAVLNDGEK
+285 RNTYYRAVLNDGKK

-378 REEYRHENDPN
+378 REEYRHANDPN
-389 TVYTTSNDDLFRL
+389 TVYMTSNDDLFRL

-510 DGTETARTLVEPGSK
+510 DGTETARTLAEPGSK

-600 QDSRQT
+600 QDSTQT

-631 TVYELIVETPYKGE
+631 TVYELIAETPYKGE

-684 DANGQATTAV
+684 DEKGQATSAI
-694 VKETGSTIG
+694 VKAAGSEIG

-708 QPKSGY
+708 QPKEGY

-736 SGVVTAADQTVTF
+736 SGVVTAAEQTVTF
-749 EYAPV
+749 EYKPV

-764 EAGNPIPG
+764 EDGNPIPG

-819 DGSGPAEGTVKEG
+819 DGSAPAEGTVKEG

-898 HEEDSAS
+898 HEKNSAS

-928 EVKGGEVKE
+928 EVKGGEV
-937 RHVIQGTETEL
+937 I
-948 VDENGQATSAVVK
+948 
-961 AAGSEIGEAYNT
+961 
-973 QPKECYLYDAQGNA
+973 
-987 YKAIGDN
+987 
-994 DGREDNAQGKVTDKA
+994 
-1009 QTVTFEYTPVKGNV
+1009 
-1023 VVNYEDE
+1023 
-1030 DGNPIPG
+1030 
-1037 VDAKDV
+1037 
-1043 VRDGNVTKDGNPY
+1043 
-1056 DTTTETYRPQTV
+1056 
-1068 TATDGTVYELVKE
+1068 
-1081 TPKDGSA
+1081 
-1088 PAEGTVQEGT
+1088 
-1098 QTVTYVYRK
+1098 
-1107 VVDPT
+1107 
-1112 PEIKGGE
+1112 
-1119 VKERH
+1119 ERH

-1165 YDAQGNAYKAIGDND
+1165 YDAQGN
-1180 GREDNAQG
+1180 
-1188 KVTDKAQ
+1188 V
-1195 TVTFEYTPVKG
+1195 
-1206 NVVVNYEDE
+1206 
-1215 DGNPIPGV
+1215 
-1223 DAKDVV
+1223 
-1229 RDGNVTKDGNP
+1229 
-1240 YDTTTETYR
+1240 
-1249 PQTVTATD
+1249 
-1257 GTVYE
+1257 
-1262 LVKETPKDGSAPAE
+1262 
-1276 GTVQEGIQEV
+1276 
-1286 TYVYK
+1286 
-1291 KVPAH
+1291 
-1296 KVTVTYVDTEGKEI
+1296 
-1310 KTPVVDEA
+1310 
-1318 SLQEG
+1318 
-1323 KAYDTAVD
+1323 
-1331 NKPQTI
+1331 
-1337 EFEGKKYEF
+1337 
-1346 VKHEED
+1346 
-1352 SASETGTMADKDL
+1352 
-1365 TVTYVYRLVEEK
+1365 
-1377 PEVKGGEVK
+1377 
-1386 ERHVIQGTETELVD
+1386 
-1400 ENGQATSAV
+1400 
-1409 VKAAGSEI
+1409 
-1417 GEAYSTQPKDSY
+1417 
-1429 LYDAQGNAYKAIGDN
+1429 YKAIGDN

-1462 TFEYAPVKGN
+1462 TFEYTPVKGN

-1535 SASATGSLV
+1535 SASATGNLV

-1579 TELVDANGQATTA
+1579 TELVDANGQATSA
-1592 VVKETGSTIG
+1592 VVKIAGSEIG
-1602 EAYNTQPKAGY
+1602 EAYSTQPKSGY

-1719 SASATGSLVEG
+1719 SASATGNLVEG

>member
-1 MIKIGHLKISILNMG
+1 MIKIGHLKISILNIG

-44 IMGSVLLGAMIATP
+44 IIGSVLLGAMIATP

-92 NKEWTLVDRISL
+92 NKVWNLVERIPF
-104 NDNISDLLINR
+104 NKNINDLLLDTGYTTN
-115 DNSTEAYKL
+115 AYKL
-124 ATTTIGDD
+124 ATTTIGDE
-132 NNKVNATVTMTPLKD
+132 NNEVNATVTITPLKD
-147 AYEGISVLQEGKNQ
+147 AYEGISVLQDGKNQ

-174 PNPSKMPALGIL
+174 PNPSKMPALGIS

-238 YLYHG
+238 YFYHG

-285 RNTYYRAVLNDGEK
+285 RNTYYRAVLNDGKK
-299 DIEYDTSEYNTN
+299 DIEYDTGEYNTN

-348 ETYGTSENFFRTNES
+348 ETYGTSENYFRTNES

-378 REEYRHENDPN
+378 REEYRHANDPN

-510 DGTETARTLVEPGSK
+510 DGTETARTLAEPGSK

-600 QDSRQT
+600 QDSTQT

-631 TVYELIVETPYKGE
+631 TVYELIAETPYKGE

-684 DANGQATTAV
+684 DENGQATSAV
-694 VKETGSTIG
+694 VKAAGSEIG

-708 QPKSGY
+708 QPKEGY

-764 EAGNPIPG
+764 EDGNPIPG

-819 DGSGPAEGTVKEG
+819 DGSAPAEGTVKEG

-917 TYVYRLVEEKP
+917 TYVYRLVE
-928 EVKGGEVKE
+928 
-937 RHVIQGTETEL
+937 
-948 VDENGQATSAVVK
+948 
-961 AAGSEIGEAYNT
+961 
-973 QPKECYLYDAQGNA
+973 
-987 YKAIGDN
+987 
-994 DGREDNAQGKVTDKA
+994 
-1009 QTVTFEYTPVKGNV
+1009 
-1023 VVNYEDE
+1023 
-1030 DGNPIPG
+1030 
-1037 VDAKDV
+1037 
-1043 VRDGNVTKDGNPY
+1043 
-1056 DTTTETYRPQTV
+1056 
-1068 TATDGTVYELVKE
+1068 
-1081 TPKDGSA
+1081 
-1088 PAEGTVQEGT
+1088 
-1098 QTVTYVYRK
+1098 
-1107 VVDPT
+1107 
-1112 PEIKGGE
+1112 
-1119 VKERH
+1119 
-1124 VIQGTETE
+1124 
-1132 LVDENGQATS
+1132 
-1142 AIVKAAG
+1142 
-1149 SEIGEAYNTQ
+1149 
-1159 PKEGYL
+1159 
-1165 YDAQGNAYKAIGDND
+1165 
-1180 GREDNAQG
+1180 
-1188 KVTDKAQ
+1188 
-1195 TVTFEYTPVKG
+1195 
-1206 NVVVNYEDE
+1206 
-1215 DGNPIPGV
+1215 
-1223 DAKDVV
+1223 
-1229 RDGNVTKDGNP
+1229 
-1240 YDTTTETYR
+1240 
-1249 PQTVTATD
+1249 
-1257 GTVYE
+1257 
-1262 LVKETPKDGSAPAE
+1262 
-1276 GTVQEGIQEV
+1276 
-1286 TYVYK
+1286 
-1291 KVPAH
+1291 
-1296 KVTVTYVDTEGKEI
+1296 
-1310 KTPVVDEA
+1310 
-1318 SLQEG
+1318 
-1323 KAYDTAVD
+1323 
-1331 NKPQTI
+1331 
-1337 EFEGKKYEF
+1337 
-1346 VKHEED
+1346 
-1352 SASETGTMADKDL
+1352 
-1365 TVTYVYRLVEEK
+1365 
-1377 PEVKGGEVK
+1377 VKGGEVK

-1444 DGREN
+1444 DGRE
-1449 NAQGKVTDKAQTV
+1449 D
-1462 TFEYAPVKGN
+1462 
-1472 VVVHYVDENGNT
+1472 
-1484 IPGVNSQD
+1484 
-1492 VKEGNVTKSGTP
+1492 
-1504 YDTTTQQFRPQ
+1504 
-1515 TVVATDGTK
+1515 
-1524 YELVSTTPKAG
+1524 
-1535 SASATGSLV
+1535 
-1544 EGTQEV
+1544 
-1550 TYVYRKV
+1550 
-1557 VAPTPEVKG
+1557 
-1566 GEVKERHVIQGTE
+1566 
-1579 TELVDANGQATTA
+1579 
-1592 VVKETGSTIG
+1592 
-1602 EAYNTQPKAGY
+1602 
-1613 LYDAQGN
+1613 
-1620 AYKAIG
+1620 
-1626 DNDGRENNAQGK
+1626 NAQGK

>member
-16 DEEVRNQTE
+16 DEEVRNQID

-44 IMGSVLLGAMIATP
+44 IIGSVLLGAMIATP
-58 VIANNQNAVVFA
+58 VIVNNQNAVVFA
-70 AESADTTS
+70 AESSSTTS

-92 NKEWTLVDRISL
+92 NKKWTLVDRISL
-104 NDNISDLLINR
+104 NDNISDLLING
-115 DNSTEAYKL
+115 DNTTEAYKL

-132 NNKVNATVTMTPLKD
+132 NNKVDATVTMTPLKD

-174 PNPSKMPALGIL
+174 PNPSEMPALGIL

-238 YLYHG
+238 YFYHG

-285 RNTYYRAVLNDGEK
+285 RNTYYRAVLNDGKK

-378 REEYRHENDPN
+378 REEYRHANDPN
-389 TVYTTSNDDLFRL
+389 TVYMTSNDDLFRL

-510 DGTETARTLVEPGSK
+510 DGTETARTLAEPGSK

-600 QDSRQT
+600 QDSTQT

-631 TVYELIVETPYKGE
+631 TVYELIAETPYKGE

-684 DANGQATTAV
+684 DEKGQATSAI
-694 VKETGSTIG
+694 VKAAGSEIG

-708 QPKSGY
+708 QPKEGY

-736 SGVVTAADQTVTF
+736 SGVVTAAEQTVTF
-749 EYAPV
+749 EYKPV

-764 EAGNPIPG
+764 EDGNPIPG

-819 DGSGPAEGTVKEG
+819 DGSAPAEGTVKEG

-898 HEEDSAS
+898 HEKNSAS

-928 EVKGGEVKE
+928 EVKGGEV
-937 RHVIQGTETEL
+937 I
-948 VDENGQATSAVVK
+948 
-961 AAGSEIGEAYNT
+961 
-973 QPKECYLYDAQGNA
+973 
-987 YKAIGDN
+987 
-994 DGREDNAQGKVTDKA
+994 
-1009 QTVTFEYTPVKGNV
+1009 
-1023 VVNYEDE
+1023 
-1030 DGNPIPG
+1030 
-1037 VDAKDV
+1037 
-1043 VRDGNVTKDGNPY
+1043 
-1056 DTTTETYRPQTV
+1056 
-1068 TATDGTVYELVKE
+1068 
-1081 TPKDGSA
+1081 
-1088 PAEGTVQEGT
+1088 
-1098 QTVTYVYRK
+1098 
-1107 VVDPT
+1107 
-1112 PEIKGGE
+1112 
-1119 VKERH
+1119 ERH

-1165 YDAQGNAYKAIGDND
+1165 YDAQGN
-1180 GREDNAQG
+1180 
-1188 KVTDKAQ
+1188 V
-1195 TVTFEYTPVKG
+1195 
-1206 NVVVNYEDE
+1206 
-1215 DGNPIPGV
+1215 
-1223 DAKDVV
+1223 
-1229 RDGNVTKDGNP
+1229 
-1240 YDTTTETYR
+1240 
-1249 PQTVTATD
+1249 
-1257 GTVYE
+1257 
-1262 LVKETPKDGSAPAE
+1262 
-1276 GTVQEGIQEV
+1276 
-1286 TYVYK
+1286 
-1291 KVPAH
+1291 
-1296 KVTVTYVDTEGKEI
+1296 
-1310 KTPVVDEA
+1310 
-1318 SLQEG
+1318 
-1323 KAYDTAVD
+1323 
-1331 NKPQTI
+1331 
-1337 EFEGKKYEF
+1337 
-1346 VKHEED
+1346 
-1352 SASETGTMADKDL
+1352 
-1365 TVTYVYRLVEEK
+1365 
-1377 PEVKGGEVK
+1377 
-1386 ERHVIQGTETELVD
+1386 
-1400 ENGQATSAV
+1400 
-1409 VKAAGSEI
+1409 
-1417 GEAYSTQPKDSY
+1417 
-1429 LYDAQGNAYKAIGDN
+1429 YKAIGDN

-1462 TFEYAPVKGN
+1462 TFEYTPVKGN

-1535 SASATGSLV
+1535 SASATGNLV

-1579 TELVDANGQATTA
+1579 TELVDANGQATSA
-1592 VVKETGSTIG
+1592 VVKIAGSEIG
-1602 EAYNTQPKAGY
+1602 EAYSTQPKSGY

-1719 SASATGSLVEG
+1719 SASATGNLVEG

>member
-1 MIKIGHLKISILNMG
+1 M
-16 DEEVRNQTE
+16 RNQTE

-44 IMGSVLLGAMIATP
+44 IIGSVLLGAMIATP

-92 NKEWTLVDRISL
+92 NKVWNLVERIPF
-104 NDNISDLLINR
+104 NKNINDLLLDKGYTTN
-115 DNSTEAYKL
+115 AYKL
-124 ATTTIGDD
+124 ATTTIGDE
-132 NNKVNATVTMTPLKD
+132 NNEVNATVTITPLKD

-238 YLYHG
+238 YFYHG

-285 RNTYYRAVLNDGEK
+285 RNTYYRAVLNDGKK

-378 REEYRHENDPN
+378 REEYRHANDPN
-389 TVYTTSNDDLFRL
+389 TVYMTSNDDLFRL

-510 DGTETARTLVEPGSK
+510 DGTETARTLAEPGSK

-600 QDSRQT
+600 QDSTQT

-631 TVYELIVETPYKGE
+631 TVYELIAETPYKGE

-684 DANGQATTAV
+684 DEKGQATSAV
-694 VKETGSTIG
+694 VKSAGSEIG
-703 EAYNT
+703 EAYST
-708 QPKSGY
+708 QPKDSY

-723 KAIGDNDGRENNA
+723 KAIGDKDGREDNA
-736 SGVVTAADQTVTF
+736 QGKVTDKAQTVTF

-754 KGNVVVNYED
+754 KGNVVVTYED
-764 EAGNPIPG
+764 EEGNPIPG

-819 DGSGPAEGTVKEG
+819 DGSAPAEGTVKEG

-898 HEEDSAS
+898 HEENSAS

-917 TYVYRLVEEKP
+917 TYVYRLVE

-948 VDENGQATSAVVK
+948 VDENGQATSAV
-961 AAGSEIGEAYNT
+961 
-973 QPKECYLYDAQGNA
+973 
-987 YKAIGDN
+987 
-994 DGREDNAQGKVTDKA
+994 
-1009 QTVTFEYTPVKGNV
+1009 
-1023 VVNYEDE
+1023 
-1030 DGNPIPG
+1030 
-1037 VDAKDV
+1037 
-1043 VRDGNVTKDGNPY
+1043 
-1056 DTTTETYRPQTV
+1056 
-1068 TATDGTVYELVKE
+1068 
-1081 TPKDGSA
+1081 
-1088 PAEGTVQEGT
+1088 
-1098 QTVTYVYRK
+1098 
-1107 VVDPT
+1107 
-1112 PEIKGGE
+1112 
-1119 VKERH
+1119 
-1124 VIQGTETE
+1124 
-1132 LVDENGQATS
+1132 
-1142 AIVKAAG
+1142 VKAAG

-1195 TVTFEYTPVKG
+1195 TVTFEY
-1206 NVVVNYEDE
+1206 
-1215 DGNPIPGV
+1215 
-1223 DAKDVV
+1223 
-1229 RDGNVTKDGNP
+1229 
-1240 YDTTTETYR
+1240 
-1249 PQTVTATD
+1249 
-1257 GTVYE
+1257 
-1262 LVKETPKDGSAPAE
+1262 
-1276 GTVQEGIQEV
+1276 
-1286 TYVYK
+1286 
-1291 KVPAH
+1291 
-1296 KVTVTYVDTEGKEI
+1296 
-1310 KTPVVDEA
+1310 
-1318 SLQEG
+1318 
-1323 KAYDTAVD
+1323 
-1331 NKPQTI
+1331 
-1337 EFEGKKYEF
+1337 
-1346 VKHEED
+1346 
-1352 SASETGTMADKDL
+1352 
-1365 TVTYVYRLVEEK
+1365 
-1377 PEVKGGEVK
+1377 
-1386 ERHVIQGTETELVD
+1386 
-1400 ENGQATSAV
+1400 
-1409 VKAAGSEI
+1409 
-1417 GEAYSTQPKDSY
+1417 
-1429 LYDAQGNAYKAIGDN
+1429 
-1444 DGREN
+1444 
-1449 NAQGKVTDKAQTV
+1449 
-1462 TFEYAPVKGN
+1462 APVKGN

-1484 IPGVNSQD
+1484 IPGINSQD

-1557 VAPTPEVKG
+1557 VNPPIEVKG
-1566 GEVKERHVIQGTE
+1566 GQVVEHHVIQGTE
-1579 TELVDANGQATTA
+1579 TELVDANGQATSA
-1592 VVKETGSTIG
+1592 VVKIAGSEIG
-1602 EAYNTQPKAGY
+1602 EAYSTQPKSGY

-1665 GNTIPGVNS
+1665 GNTIPGINS

-1719 SASATGSLVEG
+1719 SASATGNLVEG

-1762 ETELVDANGQATTAV
+1762 ETELVDANGQATTAI

-1791 QPKAGYL
+1791 QPKSGYL

-1835 PVKGNVFVEYVDE
+1835 PVKGNVVVEYVDE

-1862 SGNVTK
+1862 SGNVRK

-1879 FRPEIIISSNGTR
+1879 FRPEIIISSDGTR

-1918 TYVYRKVV
+1918 TYVYRKVAI
-1926 THTVTIN
+1926 HTVTIN

-2005 LKQKGTTVKSS
+2005 LKQKETTVNSS
-2016 KSAPVSKN
+2016 NSAPASKK

>member
-1484 IPGVNSQD
+1484 IPGINSQD

-1665 GNTIPGVNS
+1665 GNTIPGINS

>member
-1 MIKIGHLKISILNMG
+1 
-16 DEEVRNQTE
+16 
-25 RQLKFG
+25 
-31 LKKKKGGGGAASF
+31 
-44 IMGSVLLGAMIATP
+44 
-58 VIANNQNAVVFA
+58 
-70 AESADTTS
+70 
-78 GTDTYNY
+78 
-85 QTNPLLI
+85 
-92 NKEWTLVDRISL
+92 
-104 NDNISDLLINR
+104 
-115 DNSTEAYKL
+115 
-124 ATTTIGDD
+124 
-132 NNKVNATVTMTPLKD
+132 
-147 AYEGISVLQEGKNQ
+147 
-161 ASYAATSD
+161 
-169 MFIGN
+169 
-174 PNPSKMPALGIL
+174 
-186 TQPAPDEGGNDWSSK
+186 
-201 FNFNGDFPVAILKIS
+201 
-216 FDKVVTNP
+216 
-224 VIDVS
+224 
-229 GIGGSTSTD
+229 
-238 YLYHG
+238 
-243 NIVYARGSFNSTVLE
+243 
-258 LLDSDVSLK
+258 
-267 TASGVN
+267 
-273 LTDGSK
+273 
-279 EIRVKE
+279 
-285 RNTYYRAVLNDGEK
+285 
-299 DIEYDTSEYNTN
+299 
-311 SPKLVPAGTG
+311 
-321 SIQVLGDVKE
+321 
-331 ISFKVYHSATPY
+331 
-343 SAFPT
+343 
-348 ETYGTSENFFRTNES
+348 
-363 DPLMADGTNGLNKHW
+363 MADGTNGLNKHW
-378 REEYRHENDPN
+378 REEYRHANDPN
-389 TVYTTSNDDLFRL
+389 TVYMTSNDDLFRL

-510 DGTETARTLVEPGSK
+510 DGTETARTLAEPGSK

-600 QDSRQT
+600 QDSTQT

-631 TVYELIVETPYKGE
+631 TVYELIAETPYKGE

-684 DANGQATTAV
+684 DEKGQATSAI
-694 VKETGSTIG
+694 VKAAGSEIG

-708 QPKSGY
+708 QPKEGY

-736 SGVVTAADQTVTF
+736 SGVVTAAEQTVTF
-749 EYAPV
+749 EYKPV

-764 EAGNPIPG
+764 EDGNPIPG

-819 DGSGPAEGTVKEG
+819 DGSAPTEGTVKEG

-898 HEEDSAS
+898 HEKNSAS

-928 EVKGGEVKE
+928 EVKGGEV
-937 RHVIQGTETEL
+937 I
-948 VDENGQATSAVVK
+948 
-961 AAGSEIGEAYNT
+961 
-973 QPKECYLYDAQGNA
+973 
-987 YKAIGDN
+987 
-994 DGREDNAQGKVTDKA
+994 
-1009 QTVTFEYTPVKGNV
+1009 
-1023 VVNYEDE
+1023 
-1030 DGNPIPG
+1030 
-1037 VDAKDV
+1037 
-1043 VRDGNVTKDGNPY
+1043 
-1056 DTTTETYRPQTV
+1056 
-1068 TATDGTVYELVKE
+1068 
-1081 TPKDGSA
+1081 
-1088 PAEGTVQEGT
+1088 
-1098 QTVTYVYRK
+1098 
-1107 VVDPT
+1107 
-1112 PEIKGGE
+1112 
-1119 VKERH
+1119 ERH

-1165 YDAQGNAYKAIGDND
+1165 YDAQGN
-1180 GREDNAQG
+1180 
-1188 KVTDKAQ
+1188 V
-1195 TVTFEYTPVKG
+1195 
-1206 NVVVNYEDE
+1206 
-1215 DGNPIPGV
+1215 
-1223 DAKDVV
+1223 
-1229 RDGNVTKDGNP
+1229 
-1240 YDTTTETYR
+1240 
-1249 PQTVTATD
+1249 
-1257 GTVYE
+1257 
-1262 LVKETPKDGSAPAE
+1262 
-1276 GTVQEGIQEV
+1276 
-1286 TYVYK
+1286 
-1291 KVPAH
+1291 
-1296 KVTVTYVDTEGKEI
+1296 
-1310 KTPVVDEA
+1310 
-1318 SLQEG
+1318 
-1323 KAYDTAVD
+1323 
-1331 NKPQTI
+1331 
-1337 EFEGKKYEF
+1337 
-1346 VKHEED
+1346 
-1352 SASETGTMADKDL
+1352 
-1365 TVTYVYRLVEEK
+1365 
-1377 PEVKGGEVK
+1377 
-1386 ERHVIQGTETELVD
+1386 
-1400 ENGQATSAV
+1400 
-1409 VKAAGSEI
+1409 
-1417 GEAYSTQPKDSY
+1417 
-1429 LYDAQGNAYKAIGDN
+1429 YKAIGDN

-1462 TFEYAPVKGN
+1462 TFEYTPVKGN

-1524 YELVSTTPKAG
+1524 YELISTTPKAG
-1535 SASATGSLV
+1535 SASATGNLV

-1579 TELVDANGQATTA
+1579 TELVDANGQATSA
-1592 VVKETGSTIG
+1592 VVKIVGSEIG
-1602 EAYNTQPKAGY
+1602 EAYSTQPKSGY

-1714 TPKAG
+1714 TPKVG
-1719 SASATGSLVEG
+1719 SASATGNLVEG

-1791 QPKAGYL
+1791 QPK
-1798 YDAQGNAYKAIG
+1798 
-1810 DNDGRENNAQ
+1810 
-1820 GKVTQDEQTVTFEYA
+1820 VW
-1835 PVKGNVFVEYVDE
+1835 
-1848 AGNPIPGVPAKDVI
+1848 
-1862 SGNVTK
+1862 
-1868 DGNPYDTRTAQ
+1868 
-1879 FRPEIIISSNGTR
+1879 
-1892 YELVST
+1892 
-1898 TPKAGSASAKGNIKE
+1898 
-1913 GTQTV
+1913 
-1918 TYVYRKVV
+1918 
-1926 THTVTIN
+1926 
-1933 YVDTDGNTIKQSV
+1933 
-1946 VDETALVNGEAYD
+1946 
-1959 TTDEGDKPKEI
+1959 
-1970 KVNGK
+1970 
-1975 VYELVRVAEN
+1975 
-1985 SAPEKGKMGD
+1985 
-1995 KDLSVTYVYK
+1995 
-2005 LKQKGTTVKSS
+2005 
-2016 KSAPVSKN
+2016 
-2024 QLPKAGSNQTNPVVG
+2024 
-2039 VMSLAMASLLA
+2039 LL
-2050 IVAKFK
+2050 IRCPR
-2056 KEETK
+2056 

>member
-1 MIKIGHLKISILNMG
+1 M
-16 DEEVRNQTE
+16 RNQID

-44 IMGSVLLGAMIATP
+44 IIGSVLLGVMIATP
-58 VIANNQNAVVFA
+58 VIVNNQNAVVFA
-70 AESADTTS
+70 AESSSTTS

-92 NKEWTLVDRISL
+92 NKKWTLVDRISL
-104 NDNISDLLINR
+104 NDNISDLLING
-115 DNSTEAYKL
+115 DNTTEAYKL

-132 NNKVNATVTMTPLKD
+132 NNKVDATVTMTPLKD

-174 PNPSKMPALGIL
+174 PNPSEMPALGIL

-238 YLYHG
+238 YFYHG

-267 TASGVN
+267 IASGVN

-285 RNTYYRAVLNDGEK
+285 RNTYYRAVLNDGKK

-378 REEYRHENDPN
+378 REEYRHANDPN
-389 TVYTTSNDDLFRL
+389 TVYMTSNDDLFRL

-510 DGTETARTLVEPGSK
+510 DGTETARTLAEPGSK

-600 QDSRQT
+600 QDSTQT

-631 TVYELIVETPYKGE
+631 TVYELIAETPYKGE

-684 DANGQATTAV
+684 DEKGQATSAI
-694 VKETGSTIG
+694 VKAAGSEIG

-708 QPKSGY
+708 QPKEGY

-736 SGVVTAADQTVTF
+736 SGVVTAAEQTVTF
-749 EYAPV
+749 EYKPV

-764 EAGNPIPG
+764 EDGNPIPG

-819 DGSGPAEGTVKEG
+819 DGSAPAEGTVKEG

-898 HEEDSAS
+898 HEKNSAS

-928 EVKGGEVKE
+928 EVKGGEV
-937 RHVIQGTETEL
+937 I
-948 VDENGQATSAVVK
+948 
-961 AAGSEIGEAYNT
+961 
-973 QPKECYLYDAQGNA
+973 
-987 YKAIGDN
+987 
-994 DGREDNAQGKVTDKA
+994 
-1009 QTVTFEYTPVKGNV
+1009 
-1023 VVNYEDE
+1023 
-1030 DGNPIPG
+1030 
-1037 VDAKDV
+1037 
-1043 VRDGNVTKDGNPY
+1043 
-1056 DTTTETYRPQTV
+1056 
-1068 TATDGTVYELVKE
+1068 
-1081 TPKDGSA
+1081 
-1088 PAEGTVQEGT
+1088 
-1098 QTVTYVYRK
+1098 
-1107 VVDPT
+1107 
-1112 PEIKGGE
+1112 
-1119 VKERH
+1119 ERH

-1165 YDAQGNAYKAIGDND
+1165 YDAQGN
-1180 GREDNAQG
+1180 
-1188 KVTDKAQ
+1188 V
-1195 TVTFEYTPVKG
+1195 
-1206 NVVVNYEDE
+1206 
-1215 DGNPIPGV
+1215 
-1223 DAKDVV
+1223 
-1229 RDGNVTKDGNP
+1229 
-1240 YDTTTETYR
+1240 
-1249 PQTVTATD
+1249 
-1257 GTVYE
+1257 
-1262 LVKETPKDGSAPAE
+1262 
-1276 GTVQEGIQEV
+1276 
-1286 TYVYK
+1286 
-1291 KVPAH
+1291 
-1296 KVTVTYVDTEGKEI
+1296 
-1310 KTPVVDEA
+1310 
-1318 SLQEG
+1318 
-1323 KAYDTAVD
+1323 
-1331 NKPQTI
+1331 
-1337 EFEGKKYEF
+1337 
-1346 VKHEED
+1346 
-1352 SASETGTMADKDL
+1352 
-1365 TVTYVYRLVEEK
+1365 
-1377 PEVKGGEVK
+1377 
-1386 ERHVIQGTETELVD
+1386 
-1400 ENGQATSAV
+1400 
-1409 VKAAGSEI
+1409 
-1417 GEAYSTQPKDSY
+1417 
-1429 LYDAQGNAYKAIGDN
+1429 YKAIGDN

-1462 TFEYAPVKGN
+1462 TFEYTPVKGN

-1515 TVVATDGTK
+1515 TVVATDSTK
-1524 YELVSTTPKAG
+1524 YELISTTPKAG
-1535 SASATGSLV
+1535 SASATGNLV

-1557 VAPTPEVKG
+1557 VNPPIEVKG
-1566 GEVKERHVIQGTE
+1566 GQVVEHHVIQGTE
-1579 TELVDANGQATTA
+1579 TELVDANGQATSA
-1592 VVKETGSTIG
+1592 VVKIAGSEIG
-1602 EAYNTQPKAGY
+1602 EAYSTQPKSGY

-1686 TPYDTTTQQFRPQT
+1686 TPYDTTTQQFRPQA

-1719 SASATGSLVEG
+1719 SASATGNLVEG

-1762 ETELVDANGQATTAV
+1762 ETELVDANGQATTAI

-1791 QPKAGYL
+1791 QPKSGYL

-1835 PVKGNVFVEYVDE
+1835 PVKGNVVVEYVDE

-1862 SGNVTK
+1862 SGNVRK

-1879 FRPEIIISSNGTR
+1879 FRPEIIISSDGTR

-1918 TYVYRKVV
+1918 TYVYRKVAI
-1926 THTVTIN
+1926 HTVTIN

-2005 LKQKGTTVKSS
+2005 LKQKETTVNSS
-2016 KSAPVSKN
+2016 NSAPASKK

>member
-44 IMGSVLLGAMIATP
+44 IIGSVLLGAMIATP

-92 NKEWTLVDRISL
+92 NKVWNLVERIPF
-104 NDNISDLLINR
+104 NKNINDLLLDKGYTTN
-115 DNSTEAYKL
+115 AYKL
-124 ATTTIGDD
+124 ATTTIGDE
-132 NNKVNATVTMTPLKD
+132 NNEVNATVTITPLKD

-238 YLYHG
+238 YFYHG

-285 RNTYYRAVLNDGEK
+285 RNTYYRAVLNDGKK

-378 REEYRHENDPN
+378 REEYRHANDPN
-389 TVYTTSNDDLFRL
+389 TVYMTSNDDLFRL

-510 DGTETARTLVEPGSK
+510 DGTETARTLAEPGSK

-600 QDSRQT
+600 QDSTQT

-631 TVYELIVETPYKGE
+631 TVYELIAETPYKGE

-684 DANGQATTAV
+684 DEKGQATSAV
-694 VKETGSTIG
+694 VKSAGSEIG
-703 EAYNT
+703 EAYST
-708 QPKSGY
+708 QPKDSY

-723 KAIGDNDGRENNA
+723 KAIGDNDGREDNA
-736 SGVVTAADQTVTF
+736 QGKVTDKAQTVTF

-754 KGNVVVNYED
+754 KGNVVVTYED
-764 EAGNPIPG
+764 EEGNPIPG

-819 DGSGPAEGTVKEG
+819 DGSAPAEGTVKEG

-898 HEEDSAS
+898 HEENSAS

-917 TYVYRLVEEKP
+917 TYVYRLVE

-948 VDENGQATSAVVK
+948 VDENGQATSAV
-961 AAGSEIGEAYNT
+961 
-973 QPKECYLYDAQGNA
+973 
-987 YKAIGDN
+987 
-994 DGREDNAQGKVTDKA
+994 
-1009 QTVTFEYTPVKGNV
+1009 
-1023 VVNYEDE
+1023 
-1030 DGNPIPG
+1030 
-1037 VDAKDV
+1037 
-1043 VRDGNVTKDGNPY
+1043 
-1056 DTTTETYRPQTV
+1056 
-1068 TATDGTVYELVKE
+1068 
-1081 TPKDGSA
+1081 
-1088 PAEGTVQEGT
+1088 
-1098 QTVTYVYRK
+1098 
-1107 VVDPT
+1107 
-1112 PEIKGGE
+1112 
-1119 VKERH
+1119 
-1124 VIQGTETE
+1124 
-1132 LVDENGQATS
+1132 
-1142 AIVKAAG
+1142 VKAAG

-1195 TVTFEYTPVKG
+1195 TVTFEY
-1206 NVVVNYEDE
+1206 
-1215 DGNPIPGV
+1215 
-1223 DAKDVV
+1223 
-1229 RDGNVTKDGNP
+1229 
-1240 YDTTTETYR
+1240 
-1249 PQTVTATD
+1249 
-1257 GTVYE
+1257 
-1262 LVKETPKDGSAPAE
+1262 
-1276 GTVQEGIQEV
+1276 
-1286 TYVYK
+1286 
-1291 KVPAH
+1291 
-1296 KVTVTYVDTEGKEI
+1296 
-1310 KTPVVDEA
+1310 
-1318 SLQEG
+1318 
-1323 KAYDTAVD
+1323 
-1331 NKPQTI
+1331 
-1337 EFEGKKYEF
+1337 
-1346 VKHEED
+1346 
-1352 SASETGTMADKDL
+1352 
-1365 TVTYVYRLVEEK
+1365 
-1377 PEVKGGEVK
+1377 
-1386 ERHVIQGTETELVD
+1386 
-1400 ENGQATSAV
+1400 
-1409 VKAAGSEI
+1409 
-1417 GEAYSTQPKDSY
+1417 
-1429 LYDAQGNAYKAIGDN
+1429 
-1444 DGREN
+1444 
-1449 NAQGKVTDKAQTV
+1449 
-1462 TFEYAPVKGN
+1462 APVKGN

-1484 IPGVNSQD
+1484 IPGINSQD

-1579 TELVDANGQATTA
+1579 TELVDANGQATSA
-1592 VVKETGSTIG
+1592 VVKIAGSEIG
-1602 EAYNTQPKAGY
+1602 EAYSTQPKSGY

>member
-898 HEEDSAS
+898 HEENSAS

-1043 VRDGNVTKDGNPY
+1043 VRDGNVTKEGNPY

-1229 RDGNVTKDGNP
+1229 RDGNVTKEGNP

-1346 VKHEED
+1346 VKHEEN

>member
-16 DEEVRNQTE
+16 DEEVRNQID

-44 IMGSVLLGAMIATP
+44 IIGSVLLGAMIATP
-58 VIANNQNAVVFA
+58 VIVNNQNAVVFA
-70 AESADTTS
+70 AESSSTTS

-92 NKEWTLVDRISL
+92 NKKWTLVDRISL
-104 NDNISDLLINR
+104 NDNISDLLING
-115 DNSTEAYKL
+115 DNTTEAYKL

-132 NNKVNATVTMTPLKD
+132 NNKVDATVTMTPLKD

-174 PNPSKMPALGIL
+174 PNPSEMPALGIL

-238 YLYHG
+238 YFYHG

-285 RNTYYRAVLNDGEK
+285 RNTYYRAVLNDGKK

-378 REEYRHENDPN
+378 REEYRHANDPN
-389 TVYTTSNDDLFRL
+389 TVYMTSNDDLFRL

-510 DGTETARTLVEPGSK
+510 DGTETARTLAEPGSK

-600 QDSRQT
+600 QDSTQT

-631 TVYELIVETPYKGE
+631 TVYELIAETPYKGE

-684 DANGQATTAV
+684 DEKGQATSAI
-694 VKETGSTIG
+694 VKAAGSEIG

-708 QPKSGY
+708 QPKEGY

-736 SGVVTAADQTVTF
+736 SGVVTAAEQTVTF
-749 EYAPV
+749 EYKPV

-764 EAGNPIPG
+764 EDGNPIPG

-819 DGSGPAEGTVKEG
+819 DGSAPAEGTVKEG

-898 HEEDSAS
+898 HEKNSAS

-928 EVKGGEVKE
+928 EVKGGEV
-937 RHVIQGTETEL
+937 I
-948 VDENGQATSAVVK
+948 
-961 AAGSEIGEAYNT
+961 
-973 QPKECYLYDAQGNA
+973 
-987 YKAIGDN
+987 
-994 DGREDNAQGKVTDKA
+994 
-1009 QTVTFEYTPVKGNV
+1009 
-1023 VVNYEDE
+1023 
-1030 DGNPIPG
+1030 
-1037 VDAKDV
+1037 
-1043 VRDGNVTKDGNPY
+1043 
-1056 DTTTETYRPQTV
+1056 
-1068 TATDGTVYELVKE
+1068 
-1081 TPKDGSA
+1081 
-1088 PAEGTVQEGT
+1088 
-1098 QTVTYVYRK
+1098 
-1107 VVDPT
+1107 
-1112 PEIKGGE
+1112 
-1119 VKERH
+1119 ERH

-1165 YDAQGNAYKAIGDND
+1165 YDAQGN
-1180 GREDNAQG
+1180 
-1188 KVTDKAQ
+1188 V
-1195 TVTFEYTPVKG
+1195 
-1206 NVVVNYEDE
+1206 
-1215 DGNPIPGV
+1215 
-1223 DAKDVV
+1223 
-1229 RDGNVTKDGNP
+1229 
-1240 YDTTTETYR
+1240 
-1249 PQTVTATD
+1249 
-1257 GTVYE
+1257 
-1262 LVKETPKDGSAPAE
+1262 
-1276 GTVQEGIQEV
+1276 
-1286 TYVYK
+1286 
-1291 KVPAH
+1291 
-1296 KVTVTYVDTEGKEI
+1296 
-1310 KTPVVDEA
+1310 
-1318 SLQEG
+1318 
-1323 KAYDTAVD
+1323 
-1331 NKPQTI
+1331 
-1337 EFEGKKYEF
+1337 
-1346 VKHEED
+1346 
-1352 SASETGTMADKDL
+1352 
-1365 TVTYVYRLVEEK
+1365 
-1377 PEVKGGEVK
+1377 
-1386 ERHVIQGTETELVD
+1386 
-1400 ENGQATSAV
+1400 
-1409 VKAAGSEI
+1409 
-1417 GEAYSTQPKDSY
+1417 
-1429 LYDAQGNAYKAIGDN
+1429 YKAIGDN

-1462 TFEYAPVKGN
+1462 TFEYTPVKGN

-1515 TVVATDGTK
+1515 TVVATDSTK
-1524 YELVSTTPKAG
+1524 YELISTTPKAG
-1535 SASATGSLV
+1535 SASATGNLV

-1557 VAPTPEVKG
+1557 VNPPIEVKG
-1566 GEVKERHVIQGTE
+1566 GQVVEHHVIQGTE
-1579 TELVDANGQATTA
+1579 TELVDANGQATSA
-1592 VVKETGSTIG
+1592 VVKIAGSEIG
-1602 EAYNTQPKAGY
+1602 EAYSTQPKSGY

-1686 TPYDTTTQQFRPQT
+1686 TPYDTTTQQFRPQA

-1719 SASATGSLVEG
+1719 SASATGNLVEG

-1762 ETELVDANGQATTAV
+1762 ETELVDANGQATTAI

-1791 QPKAGYL
+1791 QPKSGYL

-1835 PVKGNVFVEYVDE
+1835 PVKGNVVVEYVDE

-1862 SGNVTK
+1862 SGNVRK

-1879 FRPEIIISSNGTR
+1879 FRPEIIISSDGTR

-1918 TYVYRKVV
+1918 TYVYRKVAI
-1926 THTVTIN
+1926 HTVTIN

-2005 LKQKGTTVKSS
+2005 LKQKETTVNSS
-2016 KSAPVSKN
+2016 NSAPASKK

>member
-44 IMGSVLLGAMIATP
+44 IIGSVLLGAMIATP

-92 NKEWTLVDRISL
+92 NKKWTLVDRISL
-104 NDNISDLLINR
+104 NDNISDLLING
-115 DNSTEAYKL
+115 DNTTEAYKL

-132 NNKVNATVTMTPLKD
+132 NNKVDATVTMTPLKD

-174 PNPSKMPALGIL
+174 PNPSEMPALGIL

-238 YLYHG
+238 YFYHG

-285 RNTYYRAVLNDGEK
+285 RNTYYRAVLNDGKK

-378 REEYRHENDPN
+378 REEYRHANDPN
-389 TVYTTSNDDLFRL
+389 TVYMTSNDDLFRL

-510 DGTETARTLVEPGSK
+510 DGTETARTLAEPGSK

-600 QDSRQT
+600 QDSTQT

-631 TVYELIVETPYKGE
+631 TVYELIAETPYKGE

-684 DANGQATTAV
+684 DEKGQATSAV
-694 VKETGSTIG
+694 VKSAGSEIG
-703 EAYNT
+703 EAYST
-708 QPKSGY
+708 QPKDSY

-723 KAIGDNDGRENNA
+723 KAIGDNDGREDNA
-736 SGVVTAADQTVTF
+736 QGKVTDKAQTVTF

-754 KGNVVVNYED
+754 KGNVVVTYED
-764 EAGNPIPG
+764 EEGNPIPG

-819 DGSGPAEGTVKEG
+819 DGSAPAEGTVKEG

-898 HEEDSAS
+898 HEENSAS

-917 TYVYRLVEEKP
+917 TYVYRLVE

-948 VDENGQATSAVVK
+948 VDENGQATSAV
-961 AAGSEIGEAYNT
+961 
-973 QPKECYLYDAQGNA
+973 
-987 YKAIGDN
+987 
-994 DGREDNAQGKVTDKA
+994 
-1009 QTVTFEYTPVKGNV
+1009 
-1023 VVNYEDE
+1023 
-1030 DGNPIPG
+1030 
-1037 VDAKDV
+1037 
-1043 VRDGNVTKDGNPY
+1043 
-1056 DTTTETYRPQTV
+1056 
-1068 TATDGTVYELVKE
+1068 
-1081 TPKDGSA
+1081 
-1088 PAEGTVQEGT
+1088 
-1098 QTVTYVYRK
+1098 
-1107 VVDPT
+1107 
-1112 PEIKGGE
+1112 
-1119 VKERH
+1119 
-1124 VIQGTETE
+1124 
-1132 LVDENGQATS
+1132 
-1142 AIVKAAG
+1142 VKAAG

-1195 TVTFEYTPVKG
+1195 TVTFEY
-1206 NVVVNYEDE
+1206 
-1215 DGNPIPGV
+1215 
-1223 DAKDVV
+1223 
-1229 RDGNVTKDGNP
+1229 
-1240 YDTTTETYR
+1240 
-1249 PQTVTATD
+1249 
-1257 GTVYE
+1257 
-1262 LVKETPKDGSAPAE
+1262 
-1276 GTVQEGIQEV
+1276 
-1286 TYVYK
+1286 
-1291 KVPAH
+1291 
-1296 KVTVTYVDTEGKEI
+1296 
-1310 KTPVVDEA
+1310 
-1318 SLQEG
+1318 
-1323 KAYDTAVD
+1323 
-1331 NKPQTI
+1331 
-1337 EFEGKKYEF
+1337 
-1346 VKHEED
+1346 
-1352 SASETGTMADKDL
+1352 
-1365 TVTYVYRLVEEK
+1365 
-1377 PEVKGGEVK
+1377 
-1386 ERHVIQGTETELVD
+1386 
-1400 ENGQATSAV
+1400 
-1409 VKAAGSEI
+1409 
-1417 GEAYSTQPKDSY
+1417 
-1429 LYDAQGNAYKAIGDN
+1429 
-1444 DGREN
+1444 
-1449 NAQGKVTDKAQTV
+1449 
-1462 TFEYAPVKGN
+1462 APVKGN

-1484 IPGVNSQD
+1484 IPGINSQD

-1557 VAPTPEVKG
+1557 VNPPIEVKG
-1566 GEVKERHVIQGTE
+1566 GQVVEHHVIQGTE
-1579 TELVDANGQATTA
+1579 TELVDANGQATSA
-1592 VVKETGSTIG
+1592 VVKIAGSEIG
-1602 EAYNTQPKAGY
+1602 EAYSTQPKSGY

-1686 TPYDTTTQQFRPQT
+1686 TPYDTTTQQFRPQA

-1719 SASATGSLVEG
+1719 SASATGNLVEG

-1762 ETELVDANGQATTAV
+1762 ETELVDANGQATTAI

-1791 QPKAGYL
+1791 QPKSGYL

-1835 PVKGNVFVEYVDE
+1835 PVKGNVVVEYVDE

-1862 SGNVTK
+1862 SGNVRK

-1879 FRPEIIISSNGTR
+1879 FRPEIIISSDGTR

-1918 TYVYRKVV
+1918 TYVYRKVAI
-1926 THTVTIN
+1926 HTVTIN

-2005 LKQKGTTVKSS
+2005 LKQKETTVNSS
-2016 KSAPVSKN
+2016 NSAPASKK

>member
-44 IMGSVLLGAMIATP
+44 IIGSVLLGAMIATP

-92 NKEWTLVDRISL
+92 NKVWNLVERIPF
-104 NDNISDLLINR
+104 NKNINDLLLDKGYTTN
-115 DNSTEAYKL
+115 AYKL
-124 ATTTIGDD
+124 ATTTIGDE
-132 NNKVNATVTMTPLKD
+132 NNEVNATVTITPLKD

-229 GIGGSTSTD
+229 GIGGSSSTD
-238 YLYHG
+238 YFYHG

-285 RNTYYRAVLNDGEK
+285 RNTYYRAVLNDGKK

-378 REEYRHENDPN
+378 REEYRHANDPN
-389 TVYTTSNDDLFRL
+389 TVYMTSNDDLFRL

-510 DGTETARTLVEPGSK
+510 DGTETARTLAEPGSK

-600 QDSRQT
+600 QDSTQT

-631 TVYELIVETPYKGE
+631 TVYELIAETPYKGE

-684 DANGQATTAV
+684 DEKGQATSAV
-694 VKETGSTIG
+694 VKSAGSEIG
-703 EAYNT
+703 EAYST
-708 QPKSGY
+708 QPKDSY

-723 KAIGDNDGRENNA
+723 KAIGDNDGREDNA
-736 SGVVTAADQTVTF
+736 QGKVTDKAQTVTF

-754 KGNVVVNYED
+754 KGNVVVTYED
-764 EAGNPIPG
+764 EEGNPIPG

-819 DGSGPAEGTVKEG
+819 DGSAPAEGTVKEG

-898 HEEDSAS
+898 HEENSAS

-917 TYVYRLVEEKP
+917 TYVYRLVE

-948 VDENGQATSAVVK
+948 VDENGQATSAV
-961 AAGSEIGEAYNT
+961 
-973 QPKECYLYDAQGNA
+973 
-987 YKAIGDN
+987 
-994 DGREDNAQGKVTDKA
+994 
-1009 QTVTFEYTPVKGNV
+1009 
-1023 VVNYEDE
+1023 
-1030 DGNPIPG
+1030 
-1037 VDAKDV
+1037 
-1043 VRDGNVTKDGNPY
+1043 
-1056 DTTTETYRPQTV
+1056 
-1068 TATDGTVYELVKE
+1068 
-1081 TPKDGSA
+1081 
-1088 PAEGTVQEGT
+1088 
-1098 QTVTYVYRK
+1098 
-1107 VVDPT
+1107 
-1112 PEIKGGE
+1112 
-1119 VKERH
+1119 
-1124 VIQGTETE
+1124 
-1132 LVDENGQATS
+1132 
-1142 AIVKAAG
+1142 VKAAG

-1195 TVTFEYTPVKG
+1195 TVTFEY
-1206 NVVVNYEDE
+1206 
-1215 DGNPIPGV
+1215 
-1223 DAKDVV
+1223 
-1229 RDGNVTKDGNP
+1229 
-1240 YDTTTETYR
+1240 
-1249 PQTVTATD
+1249 
-1257 GTVYE
+1257 
-1262 LVKETPKDGSAPAE
+1262 
-1276 GTVQEGIQEV
+1276 
-1286 TYVYK
+1286 
-1291 KVPAH
+1291 
-1296 KVTVTYVDTEGKEI
+1296 
-1310 KTPVVDEA
+1310 
-1318 SLQEG
+1318 
-1323 KAYDTAVD
+1323 
-1331 NKPQTI
+1331 
-1337 EFEGKKYEF
+1337 
-1346 VKHEED
+1346 
-1352 SASETGTMADKDL
+1352 
-1365 TVTYVYRLVEEK
+1365 
-1377 PEVKGGEVK
+1377 
-1386 ERHVIQGTETELVD
+1386 
-1400 ENGQATSAV
+1400 
-1409 VKAAGSEI
+1409 
-1417 GEAYSTQPKDSY
+1417 
-1429 LYDAQGNAYKAIGDN
+1429 
-1444 DGREN
+1444 
-1449 NAQGKVTDKAQTV
+1449 
-1462 TFEYAPVKGN
+1462 APVKGN

-1484 IPGVNSQD
+1484 IPGINSQD

-1579 TELVDANGQATTA
+1579 TELVDANGQATSA
-1592 VVKETGSTIG
+1592 VVKIAGSEIG
-1602 EAYNTQPKAGY
+1602 EAYSTQPKSGY

>member
-44 IMGSVLLGAMIATP
+44 IIGSVLLGAMIATP

-92 NKEWTLVDRISL
+92 NKVWNLVERIPF
-104 NDNISDLLINR
+104 NKNINDLLLDKGYTTN
-115 DNSTEAYKL
+115 AYKL
-124 ATTTIGDD
+124 ATTTIGDE
-132 NNKVNATVTMTPLKD
+132 NNEVNATVTITPLKD

-238 YLYHG
+238 YFYHG

-285 RNTYYRAVLNDGEK
+285 RNTYYRAVLNDGKK

-378 REEYRHENDPN
+378 REEYRHANDPN
-389 TVYTTSNDDLFRL
+389 TVYMTSNDDLFRL

-510 DGTETARTLVEPGSK
+510 DGTETARTLAEPGSK

-600 QDSRQT
+600 QDSTQT

-631 TVYELIVETPYKGE
+631 TVYELIAETPYKGE

-684 DANGQATTAV
+684 DEKGQATSAI
-694 VKETGSTIG
+694 VKAAGSEIG

-708 QPKSGY
+708 QPKEGY

-736 SGVVTAADQTVTF
+736 SGVVTAAEQTVTF
-749 EYAPV
+749 EYKPV

-764 EAGNPIPG
+764 EEGNPIPG

-819 DGSGPAEGTVKEG
+819 GGSAPAEGTVKEV

-898 HEEDSAS
+898 HEENSAS

-928 EVKGGEVKE
+928 EVKGGEV
-937 RHVIQGTETEL
+937 I
-948 VDENGQATSAVVK
+948 
-961 AAGSEIGEAYNT
+961 
-973 QPKECYLYDAQGNA
+973 
-987 YKAIGDN
+987 
-994 DGREDNAQGKVTDKA
+994 
-1009 QTVTFEYTPVKGNV
+1009 
-1023 VVNYEDE
+1023 
-1030 DGNPIPG
+1030 
-1037 VDAKDV
+1037 
-1043 VRDGNVTKDGNPY
+1043 
-1056 DTTTETYRPQTV
+1056 
-1068 TATDGTVYELVKE
+1068 
-1081 TPKDGSA
+1081 
-1088 PAEGTVQEGT
+1088 
-1098 QTVTYVYRK
+1098 
-1107 VVDPT
+1107 
-1112 PEIKGGE
+1112 
-1119 VKERH
+1119 ERH

-1165 YDAQGNAYKAIGDND
+1165 YDAQGN
-1180 GREDNAQG
+1180 
-1188 KVTDKAQ
+1188 V
-1195 TVTFEYTPVKG
+1195 
-1206 NVVVNYEDE
+1206 
-1215 DGNPIPGV
+1215 
-1223 DAKDVV
+1223 
-1229 RDGNVTKDGNP
+1229 
-1240 YDTTTETYR
+1240 
-1249 PQTVTATD
+1249 
-1257 GTVYE
+1257 
-1262 LVKETPKDGSAPAE
+1262 
-1276 GTVQEGIQEV
+1276 
-1286 TYVYK
+1286 
-1291 KVPAH
+1291 
-1296 KVTVTYVDTEGKEI
+1296 
-1310 KTPVVDEA
+1310 
-1318 SLQEG
+1318 
-1323 KAYDTAVD
+1323 
-1331 NKPQTI
+1331 
-1337 EFEGKKYEF
+1337 
-1346 VKHEED
+1346 
-1352 SASETGTMADKDL
+1352 
-1365 TVTYVYRLVEEK
+1365 
-1377 PEVKGGEVK
+1377 
-1386 ERHVIQGTETELVD
+1386 
-1400 ENGQATSAV
+1400 
-1409 VKAAGSEI
+1409 
-1417 GEAYSTQPKDSY
+1417 
-1429 LYDAQGNAYKAIGDN
+1429 YKAIGDN

-1462 TFEYAPVKGN
+1462 TFEYTPVKGN

-1524 YELVSTTPKAG
+1524 YELISTTPKAG
-1535 SASATGSLV
+1535 SASATGNLV

-1557 VAPTPEVKG
+1557 VNPPIEVKG
-1566 GEVKERHVIQGTE
+1566 GQVVEHHVIQGTE
-1579 TELVDANGQATTA
+1579 TELVDANGQATSA
-1592 VVKETGSTIG
+1592 VVKIAGSEIG
-1602 EAYNTQPKAGY
+1602 EAYSTQPKSGY

-1719 SASATGSLVEG
+1719 SASATGNLVEG

-1762 ETELVDANGQATTAV
+1762 ETELVDANGQATTAI

-1791 QPKAGYL
+1791 QPKSGYL

-1835 PVKGNVFVEYVDE
+1835 PVKGNVVVEYVDE

-1862 SGNVTK
+1862 SGNVRK

-1879 FRPEIIISSNGTR
+1879 FRPEIIISSDGTR

-1918 TYVYRKVV
+1918 TYVYRKVAI
-1926 THTVTIN
+1926 HTVTIN

-2005 LKQKGTTVKSS
+2005 LKQKETTVNSS
-2016 KSAPVSKN
+2016 NSAPASKK

>member
-1 MIKIGHLKISILNMG
+1 MG

-44 IMGSVLLGAMIATP
+44 IIGSVLLGTMIATP

-115 DNSTEAYKL
+115 DNTTEAYKL

-132 NNKVNATVTMTPLKD
+132 NNKVNATVTITPLKD

-174 PNPSKMPALGIL
+174 PNPSKMSALGIL

-321 SIQVLGDVKE
+321 SIQVLGDVQE

-348 ETYGTSENFFRTNES
+348 ETYGTSENYFRTNES

-510 DGTETARTLVEPGSK
+510 DGTETARTLAEPGSK

-600 QDSRQT
+600 QDSTQT

-631 TVYELIVETPYKGE
+631 TVYELIAETPYKGE

-684 DANGQATTAV
+684 DEKGQATSAI
-694 VKETGSTIG
+694 VKAAGSEIG
-703 EAYNT
+703 EAYST
-708 QPKSGY
+708 QPKDSY

-723 KAIGDNDGRENNA
+723 KAIGDNDGREDNA
-736 SGVVTAADQTVTF
+736 QGKVTDKAQTVTF

-754 KGNVVVNYED
+754 KGNVVVTYED
-764 EAGNPIPG
+764 EEGNPIPG

-819 DGSGPAEGTVKEG
+819 DGSAPAEGTVKEGTQTVTYVYRKVVNPTPEIKGGEVKERHVIQGTETELVDENGQATSAVVKAAGSEIGEAYSTQPKEVYLYDAQGNAYKAIGDNDGRENNASGVVTAAEQTVTFEYAPVKGNVVVNYEDEDGNPIPGVDAKDVVRDGNVTKEGNPYDTTTETYRPQTVTATDGTVYELVKETPKDGSAPAEGTVKEG

-948 VDENGQATSAVVK
+948 VDENGQATSA
-961 AAGSEIGEAYNT
+961 
-973 QPKECYLYDAQGNA
+973 
-987 YKAIGDN
+987 
-994 DGREDNAQGKVTDKA
+994 
-1009 QTVTFEYTPVKGNV
+1009 
-1023 VVNYEDE
+1023 
-1030 DGNPIPG
+1030 
-1037 VDAKDV
+1037 
-1043 VRDGNVTKDGNPY
+1043 
-1056 DTTTETYRPQTV
+1056 
-1068 TATDGTVYELVKE
+1068 
-1081 TPKDGSA
+1081 
-1088 PAEGTVQEGT
+1088 
-1098 QTVTYVYRK
+1098 
-1107 VVDPT
+1107 
-1112 PEIKGGE
+1112 
-1119 VKERH
+1119 
-1124 VIQGTETE
+1124 
-1132 LVDENGQATS
+1132 
-1142 AIVKAAG
+1142 IVKAAG

-1195 TVTFEYTPVKG
+1195 TVTFEYAPVKG
-1206 NVVVNYEDE
+1206 NVVVHYVDE
-1215 DGNPIPGV
+1215 NGNTIPGV
-1223 DAKDVV
+1223 NSQDVKE
-1229 RDGNVTKDGNP
+1229 GNVTKTGTP
-1240 YDTTTETYR
+1240 YDTTTQQFR
-1249 PQTVTATD
+1249 PQTVVATD
-1257 GTVYE
+1257 GTKYE
-1262 LVKETPKDGSAPAE
+1262 LISTTPKAGSTSATGNLVE
-1276 GTVQEGIQEV
+1276 GTQEV
-1286 TYVYK
+1286 TYVYR
-1291 KVPAH
+1291 KVVNPP
-1296 KVTVTYVDTEGKEI
+1296 I
-1310 KTPVVDEA
+1310 
-1318 SLQEG
+1318 
-1323 KAYDTAVD
+1323 
-1331 NKPQTI
+1331 
-1337 EFEGKKYEF
+1337 
-1346 VKHEED
+1346 
-1352 SASETGTMADKDL
+1352 
-1365 TVTYVYRLVEEK
+1365 
-1377 PEVKGGEVK
+1377 EVKGGQVV

-1400 ENGQATSAV
+1400 ANGQATSAV
-1409 VKAAGSEI
+1409 VKIAGSEI
-1417 GEAYSTQPKDSY
+1417 GEAYSTQPKSGY

-1449 NAQGKVTDKAQTV
+1449 NAQGKVTELNQTV

-1535 SASATGSLV
+1535 SASATGNLV

-1579 TELVDANGQATTA
+1579 TELVDENGQVTTA

-1626 DNDGRENNAQGK
+1626 DNDA
-1638 VTELNQTVTFEYTPV
+1638 
-1653 KGNVV
+1653 
-1658 VHYVDEN
+1658 
-1665 GNTIPGVNS
+1665 
-1674 QDVKEGNVTKSG
+1674 
-1686 TPYDTTTQQFRPQT
+1686 
-1700 VVATDGTKYELVST
+1700 
-1714 TPKAG
+1714 
-1719 SASATGSLVEG
+1719 
-1730 TQEVTYVYRKVVAPT
+1730 
-1745 PEVKGGEV
+1745 
-1753 KERHVIQGT
+1753 
-1762 ETELVDANGQATTAV
+1762 
-1777 VKETGSTIGEAYNT
+1777 
-1791 QPKAGYL
+1791 
-1798 YDAQGNAYKAIG
+1798 
-1810 DNDGRENNAQ
+1810 RENNAQ

-1835 PVKGNVFVEYVDE
+1835 PVKGNVVVEYVDE

-1862 SGNVTK
+1862 SGNVRK

-1879 FRPEIIISSNGTR
+1879 FRPEIIISSDGTR

-1918 TYVYRKVV
+1918 TYVYRKVAI
-1926 THTVTIN
+1926 HTVTIN

-2005 LKQKGTTVKSS
+2005 LKQKGTTVNPSN
-2016 KSAPVSKN
+2016 SAPASKN

-2039 VMSLAMASLLA
+2039 VMSLVMASLLA
-2050 IVAKFK
+2050 VVAKFK

>member
-44 IMGSVLLGAMIATP
+44 IIGSVLLGAMIATP

-92 NKEWTLVDRISL
+92 NKVWNLVERIPF
-104 NDNISDLLINR
+104 NKNINDLLLDKGYTTN
-115 DNSTEAYKL
+115 AYKL
-124 ATTTIGDD
+124 ATTTIGDE
-132 NNKVNATVTMTPLKD
+132 NNEVNATVTITPLKD

-229 GIGGSTSTD
+229 GIGGSASTD
-238 YLYHG
+238 YFYHG

-285 RNTYYRAVLNDGEK
+285 RNTYYRAVLNDGKK

-378 REEYRHENDPN
+378 REEYRHANDPN
-389 TVYTTSNDDLFRL
+389 TVYMTSNDDLFRL

-510 DGTETARTLVEPGSK
+510 DGTETARTLAEPGSK

-600 QDSRQT
+600 QDSTQT

-631 TVYELIVETPYKGE
+631 TVYELIAETPYKGE

-684 DANGQATTAV
+684 DEKGQATSAI
-694 VKETGSTIG
+694 VKAAGSEIG

-708 QPKSGY
+708 QPKEGY

-736 SGVVTAADQTVTF
+736 SGVVTAAEQTVTF
-749 EYAPV
+749 EYKPV

-764 EAGNPIPG
+764 EEGNPIPG

-819 DGSGPAEGTVKEG
+819 DGSAPAEGTVKEV

-898 HEEDSAS
+898 HEENSAS

-928 EVKGGEVKE
+928 EVKGGEV
-937 RHVIQGTETEL
+937 I
-948 VDENGQATSAVVK
+948 
-961 AAGSEIGEAYNT
+961 
-973 QPKECYLYDAQGNA
+973 
-987 YKAIGDN
+987 
-994 DGREDNAQGKVTDKA
+994 
-1009 QTVTFEYTPVKGNV
+1009 
-1023 VVNYEDE
+1023 
-1030 DGNPIPG
+1030 
-1037 VDAKDV
+1037 
-1043 VRDGNVTKDGNPY
+1043 
-1056 DTTTETYRPQTV
+1056 
-1068 TATDGTVYELVKE
+1068 
-1081 TPKDGSA
+1081 
-1088 PAEGTVQEGT
+1088 
-1098 QTVTYVYRK
+1098 
-1107 VVDPT
+1107 
-1112 PEIKGGE
+1112 
-1119 VKERH
+1119 ERH

-1165 YDAQGNAYKAIGDND
+1165 YDAQGN
-1180 GREDNAQG
+1180 
-1188 KVTDKAQ
+1188 V
-1195 TVTFEYTPVKG
+1195 
-1206 NVVVNYEDE
+1206 
-1215 DGNPIPGV
+1215 
-1223 DAKDVV
+1223 
-1229 RDGNVTKDGNP
+1229 
-1240 YDTTTETYR
+1240 
-1249 PQTVTATD
+1249 
-1257 GTVYE
+1257 
-1262 LVKETPKDGSAPAE
+1262 
-1276 GTVQEGIQEV
+1276 
-1286 TYVYK
+1286 
-1291 KVPAH
+1291 
-1296 KVTVTYVDTEGKEI
+1296 
-1310 KTPVVDEA
+1310 
-1318 SLQEG
+1318 
-1323 KAYDTAVD
+1323 
-1331 NKPQTI
+1331 
-1337 EFEGKKYEF
+1337 
-1346 VKHEED
+1346 
-1352 SASETGTMADKDL
+1352 
-1365 TVTYVYRLVEEK
+1365 
-1377 PEVKGGEVK
+1377 
-1386 ERHVIQGTETELVD
+1386 
-1400 ENGQATSAV
+1400 
-1409 VKAAGSEI
+1409 
-1417 GEAYSTQPKDSY
+1417 
-1429 LYDAQGNAYKAIGDN
+1429 YKAIGDN

-1462 TFEYAPVKGN
+1462 TFEYTPVKGN

-1524 YELVSTTPKAG
+1524 YELISTTPKAG
-1535 SASATGSLV
+1535 SASATGNLV

-1557 VAPTPEVKG
+1557 VNPPIEVKG
-1566 GEVKERHVIQGTE
+1566 GQVVEHHVIQGTE
-1579 TELVDANGQATTA
+1579 TELVDANGQATSA
-1592 VVKETGSTIG
+1592 VVKIAGSEIG
-1602 EAYNTQPKAGY
+1602 EAYSTQPKSGY

-1686 TPYDTTTQQFRPQT
+1686 TPYDTTTQQFRPQA

-1719 SASATGSLVEG
+1719 SASATGNLVEG

-1762 ETELVDANGQATTAV
+1762 ETELVDANGQATTAI

-1791 QPKAGYL
+1791 QPKSGYL

-1835 PVKGNVFVEYVDE
+1835 PVKGNVVVEYVDE

-1862 SGNVTK
+1862 SGNVRK

-1879 FRPEIIISSNGTR
+1879 FRPEIIISSDGTR

-1918 TYVYRKVV
+1918 TYVYRKVAI
-1926 THTVTIN
+1926 HTVTIN

-2005 LKQKGTTVKSS
+2005 LKQKETTVNSS
-2016 KSAPVSKN
+2016 NSAPASKK

>member
-1 MIKIGHLKISILNMG
+1 M
-16 DEEVRNQTE
+16 
-25 RQLKFG
+25 
-31 LKKKKGGGGAASF
+31 
-44 IMGSVLLGAMIATP
+44 
-58 VIANNQNAVVFA
+58 
-70 AESADTTS
+70 
-78 GTDTYNY
+78 TD
-85 QTNPLLI
+85 
-92 NKEWTLVDRISL
+92 
-104 NDNISDLLINR
+104 
-115 DNSTEAYKL
+115 
-124 ATTTIGDD
+124 
-132 NNKVNATVTMTPLKD
+132 
-147 AYEGISVLQEGKNQ
+147 
-161 ASYAATSD
+161 
-169 MFIGN
+169 
-174 PNPSKMPALGIL
+174 
-186 TQPAPDEGGNDWSSK
+186 
-201 FNFNGDFPVAILKIS
+201 
-216 FDKVVTNP
+216 
-224 VIDVS
+224 
-229 GIGGSTSTD
+229 
-238 YLYHG
+238 
-243 NIVYARGSFNSTVLE
+243 
-258 LLDSDVSLK
+258 
-267 TASGVN
+267 
-273 LTDGSK
+273 
-279 EIRVKE
+279 
-285 RNTYYRAVLNDGEK
+285 
-299 DIEYDTSEYNTN
+299 
-311 SPKLVPAGTG
+311 
-321 SIQVLGDVKE
+321 
-331 ISFKVYHSATPY
+331 
-343 SAFPT
+343 
-348 ETYGTSENFFRTNES
+348 
-363 DPLMADGTNGLNKHW
+363 
-378 REEYRHENDPN
+378 
-389 TVYTTSNDDLFRL
+389 
-402 SLRLPSASVTVH
+402 
-414 YVDENGNQIK
+414 
-424 DDEIDT
+424 
-430 PTSVTGTSYDTTDN
+430 
-444 KHKEIQGK
+444 
-452 DGKYYTLLPEEKAV
+452 KA
-466 KEGSA
+466 
-471 AETGTLKDKNL
+471 
-482 EVTYVYQLNGA
+482 
-493 VKERHVIKD
+493 
-502 TETELFNE
+502 
-510 DGTETARTLVEPGSK
+510 
-525 IGTAYQGEQKSTT
+525 
-538 LYDADGNMYKPTDD
+538 
-552 KDGREDNATG
+552 
-562 SVKVEEQT
+562 
-570 VTFEYEPIQGDL
+570 
-582 VVHYVDE
+582 
-589 EGHPIPGVDSL
+589 
-600 QDSRQT
+600 
-606 LNKKGNP
+606 
-613 YNTNT
+613 
-618 DHYRPKTVTASDG
+618 
-631 TVYELIVETPYKGE
+631 
-645 DQGNLKEGTT
+645 
-655 EVTYQYRKVI
+655 
-665 KGGEVKERHV
+665 
-675 IQGTETELV
+675 
-684 DANGQATTAV
+684 
-694 VKETGSTIG
+694 
-703 EAYNT
+703 
-708 QPKSGY
+708 
-714 LYDAQGNAY
+714 
-723 KAIGDNDGRENNA
+723 
-736 SGVVTAADQTVTF
+736 QTVTF

-764 EAGNPIPG
+764 EEGNPIPG

-786 EGNPYD
+786 E
-792 TTTETY
+792 
-798 RPQTVTAT
+798 
-806 DGTVYELVKETPK
+806 
-819 DGSGPAEGTVKEG
+819 
-832 TQEVTY
+832 
-838 VYKKVPAHKVTVT
+838 
-851 YVDTEGKEIKAPVVD
+851 
-866 EASLQEGK
+866 
-874 AYDTAVDNKPQTI
+874 
-887 EFEGKKYEFVK
+887 
-898 HEEDSAS
+898 
-905 ETGTMADKDLTV
+905 
-917 TYVYRLVEEKP
+917 
-928 EVKGGEVKE
+928 
-937 RHVIQGTETEL
+937 
-948 VDENGQATSAVVK
+948 
-961 AAGSEIGEAYNT
+961 
-973 QPKECYLYDAQGNA
+973 
-987 YKAIGDN
+987 
-994 DGREDNAQGKVTDKA
+994 
-1009 QTVTFEYTPVKGNV
+1009 
-1023 VVNYEDE
+1023 
-1030 DGNPIPG
+1030 
-1037 VDAKDV
+1037 
-1043 VRDGNVTKDGNPY
+1043 GNPY

-1142 AIVKAAG
+1142 A
-1149 SEIGEAYNTQ
+1149 
-1159 PKEGYL
+1159 
-1165 YDAQGNAYKAIGDND
+1165 
-1180 GREDNAQG
+1180 
-1188 KVTDKAQ
+1188 
-1195 TVTFEYTPVKG
+1195 
-1206 NVVVNYEDE
+1206 
-1215 DGNPIPGV
+1215 
-1223 DAKDVV
+1223 
-1229 RDGNVTKDGNP
+1229 
-1240 YDTTTETYR
+1240 
-1249 PQTVTATD
+1249 
-1257 GTVYE
+1257 
-1262 LVKETPKDGSAPAE
+1262 
-1276 GTVQEGIQEV
+1276 
-1286 TYVYK
+1286 
-1291 KVPAH
+1291 
-1296 KVTVTYVDTEGKEI
+1296 
-1310 KTPVVDEA
+1310 
-1318 SLQEG
+1318 
-1323 KAYDTAVD
+1323 
-1331 NKPQTI
+1331 
-1337 EFEGKKYEF
+1337 
-1346 VKHEED
+1346 
-1352 SASETGTMADKDL
+1352 
-1365 TVTYVYRLVEEK
+1365 
-1377 PEVKGGEVK
+1377 
-1386 ERHVIQGTETELVD
+1386 
-1400 ENGQATSAV
+1400 V

-1449 NAQGKVTDKAQTV
+1449 NASGVVTAADQTV

-1484 IPGVNSQD
+1484 IPGINSQD
-1492 VKEGNVTKSGTP
+1492 VKEGNVTKSGIP

-1524 YELVSTTPKAG
+1524 YELVSITPKAG

-1674 QDVKEGNVTKSG
+1674 QDVKEDNVTKSG

-1719 SASATGSLVEG
+1719 SASATGNLVEG
-1730 TQEVTYVYRKVVAPT
+1730 TQEVTYVYRKVVEQN
-1745 PEVKGGEV
+1745 PEVKGGQV
-1753 KERHVIQGT
+1753 VERHVIQGT

-1810 DNDGRENNAQ
+1810 DNDSRENNAQ
-1820 GKVTQDEQTVTFEYA
+1820 GKVTQYEQTVTFEYA

>member
-1 MIKIGHLKISILNMG
+1 M
-16 DEEVRNQTE
+16 RNQTE

-44 IMGSVLLGAMIATP
+44 IIGSVLLGAMIATP

-92 NKEWTLVDRISL
+92 NKVWNLVERIPF
-104 NDNISDLLINR
+104 NKNINDLLLDKGYTTN
-115 DNSTEAYKL
+115 AYKL
-124 ATTTIGDD
+124 ATTTIGDE
-132 NNKVNATVTMTPLKD
+132 NNEVNATVTITPLKD

-238 YLYHG
+238 YFYHG

-285 RNTYYRAVLNDGEK
+285 RNTYYRAVLNDGKK

-378 REEYRHENDPN
+378 REEYRHANDPN
-389 TVYTTSNDDLFRL
+389 TVYMTSNDDLFRL

-510 DGTETARTLVEPGSK
+510 DGTETARTLAEPGSK

-600 QDSRQT
+600 QDSTQT

-631 TVYELIVETPYKGE
+631 TVYELIAETPYKGE

-684 DANGQATTAV
+684 DEKGQATSAV
-694 VKETGSTIG
+694 VKSAGSEIG
-703 EAYNT
+703 EAYST
-708 QPKSGY
+708 QPKDSY

-723 KAIGDNDGRENNA
+723 KAIGDKDGREDNA
-736 SGVVTAADQTVTF
+736 QGKVTDKAQTVTF

-754 KGNVVVNYED
+754 KGNVVVTYED
-764 EAGNPIPG
+764 EEGNPIPG

-819 DGSGPAEGTVKEG
+819 DGSAPAEGTVKEG

-898 HEEDSAS
+898 HEENSAS

-917 TYVYRLVEEKP
+917 TYVYRLVE

-948 VDENGQATSAVVK
+948 VDENGQATSAV
-961 AAGSEIGEAYNT
+961 
-973 QPKECYLYDAQGNA
+973 
-987 YKAIGDN
+987 
-994 DGREDNAQGKVTDKA
+994 
-1009 QTVTFEYTPVKGNV
+1009 
-1023 VVNYEDE
+1023 
-1030 DGNPIPG
+1030 
-1037 VDAKDV
+1037 
-1043 VRDGNVTKDGNPY
+1043 
-1056 DTTTETYRPQTV
+1056 
-1068 TATDGTVYELVKE
+1068 
-1081 TPKDGSA
+1081 
-1088 PAEGTVQEGT
+1088 
-1098 QTVTYVYRK
+1098 
-1107 VVDPT
+1107 
-1112 PEIKGGE
+1112 
-1119 VKERH
+1119 
-1124 VIQGTETE
+1124 
-1132 LVDENGQATS
+1132 
-1142 AIVKAAG
+1142 VKAAG

-1195 TVTFEYTPVKG
+1195 TVTFEY
-1206 NVVVNYEDE
+1206 
-1215 DGNPIPGV
+1215 
-1223 DAKDVV
+1223 
-1229 RDGNVTKDGNP
+1229 
-1240 YDTTTETYR
+1240 
-1249 PQTVTATD
+1249 
-1257 GTVYE
+1257 
-1262 LVKETPKDGSAPAE
+1262 
-1276 GTVQEGIQEV
+1276 
-1286 TYVYK
+1286 
-1291 KVPAH
+1291 
-1296 KVTVTYVDTEGKEI
+1296 
-1310 KTPVVDEA
+1310 
-1318 SLQEG
+1318 
-1323 KAYDTAVD
+1323 
-1331 NKPQTI
+1331 
-1337 EFEGKKYEF
+1337 
-1346 VKHEED
+1346 
-1352 SASETGTMADKDL
+1352 
-1365 TVTYVYRLVEEK
+1365 
-1377 PEVKGGEVK
+1377 
-1386 ERHVIQGTETELVD
+1386 
-1400 ENGQATSAV
+1400 
-1409 VKAAGSEI
+1409 
-1417 GEAYSTQPKDSY
+1417 
-1429 LYDAQGNAYKAIGDN
+1429 
-1444 DGREN
+1444 
-1449 NAQGKVTDKAQTV
+1449 
-1462 TFEYAPVKGN
+1462 APVKGN

-1484 IPGVNSQD
+1484 IPGINSQD

-1557 VAPTPEVKG
+1557 VNPPIEVKG
-1566 GEVKERHVIQGTE
+1566 GQVVEHHVIQGTE
-1579 TELVDANGQATTA
+1579 TELVDANGQATSA
-1592 VVKETGSTIG
+1592 VVKIAGSEIG
-1602 EAYNTQPKAGY
+1602 EAYSTQPKSGY

-1686 TPYDTTTQQFRPQT
+1686 TPYDTTTQQFRPQA

-1719 SASATGSLVEG
+1719 SASATGNLVEG

-1762 ETELVDANGQATTAV
+1762 ETELVDANGQATTAI

-1791 QPKAGYL
+1791 QPKSGYL

-1835 PVKGNVFVEYVDE
+1835 PVKGNVVVEYVDE

-1862 SGNVTK
+1862 SGNVRK

-1879 FRPEIIISSNGTR
+1879 FRPEIIISSDGTR

-1918 TYVYRKVV
+1918 TYVYRKVAI
-1926 THTVTIN
+1926 HTVTIN

-2005 LKQKGTTVKSS
+2005 LKQKETTVNSS
-2016 KSAPVSKN
+2016 NSAPASKK

>member
-1 MIKIGHLKISILNMG
+1 MG

-44 IMGSVLLGAMIATP
+44 IIGSVLLGAMIATP

-92 NKEWTLVDRISL
+92 NKKWTLVDRISL
-104 NDNISDLLINR
+104 NDNISDLLING
-115 DNSTEAYKL
+115 DNTTEAYKL

-132 NNKVNATVTMTPLKD
+132 NNKVDATVTMTPLKD

-174 PNPSKMPALGIL
+174 PNPSEMPALGIL

-238 YLYHG
+238 YFYHG

-285 RNTYYRAVLNDGEK
+285 RNTYYRAVLNDGKK

-378 REEYRHENDPN
+378 REEYRHANDPN
-389 TVYTTSNDDLFRL
+389 TVYMTSNDDLFRL

-510 DGTETARTLVEPGSK
+510 DGTETARTLAEPGSK

-600 QDSRQT
+600 QDSTQT

-631 TVYELIVETPYKGE
+631 TVYELIAETPYKGE

-684 DANGQATTAV
+684 DEKGQATSAV
-694 VKETGSTIG
+694 VKSAGSEIG
-703 EAYNT
+703 EAYST
-708 QPKSGY
+708 QPKDSY

-723 KAIGDNDGRENNA
+723 KAIGDNDGREDNA
-736 SGVVTAADQTVTF
+736 QGKVTDKAQTVTF

-754 KGNVVVNYED
+754 KGNVVVTYED
-764 EAGNPIPG
+764 EEGNPIPG

-819 DGSGPAEGTVKEG
+819 DGSAPAEGTVKEG

-898 HEEDSAS
+898 HEENSAS

-917 TYVYRLVEEKP
+917 TYVYRLVEE
-928 EVKGGEVKE
+928 VKGGEVKE
-937 RHVIQGTETEL
+937 HHVIQGTETEL
-948 VDENGQATSAVVK
+948 VDENGQATSAV
-961 AAGSEIGEAYNT
+961 
-973 QPKECYLYDAQGNA
+973 
-987 YKAIGDN
+987 
-994 DGREDNAQGKVTDKA
+994 
-1009 QTVTFEYTPVKGNV
+1009 
-1023 VVNYEDE
+1023 
-1030 DGNPIPG
+1030 
-1037 VDAKDV
+1037 
-1043 VRDGNVTKDGNPY
+1043 
-1056 DTTTETYRPQTV
+1056 
-1068 TATDGTVYELVKE
+1068 
-1081 TPKDGSA
+1081 
-1088 PAEGTVQEGT
+1088 
-1098 QTVTYVYRK
+1098 
-1107 VVDPT
+1107 
-1112 PEIKGGE
+1112 
-1119 VKERH
+1119 
-1124 VIQGTETE
+1124 
-1132 LVDENGQATS
+1132 
-1142 AIVKAAG
+1142 VKAAG

-1195 TVTFEYTPVKG
+1195 TVTFEY
-1206 NVVVNYEDE
+1206 
-1215 DGNPIPGV
+1215 
-1223 DAKDVV
+1223 
-1229 RDGNVTKDGNP
+1229 
-1240 YDTTTETYR
+1240 
-1249 PQTVTATD
+1249 
-1257 GTVYE
+1257 
-1262 LVKETPKDGSAPAE
+1262 
-1276 GTVQEGIQEV
+1276 
-1286 TYVYK
+1286 
-1291 KVPAH
+1291 
-1296 KVTVTYVDTEGKEI
+1296 
-1310 KTPVVDEA
+1310 
-1318 SLQEG
+1318 
-1323 KAYDTAVD
+1323 
-1331 NKPQTI
+1331 
-1337 EFEGKKYEF
+1337 
-1346 VKHEED
+1346 
-1352 SASETGTMADKDL
+1352 
-1365 TVTYVYRLVEEK
+1365 
-1377 PEVKGGEVK
+1377 
-1386 ERHVIQGTETELVD
+1386 
-1400 ENGQATSAV
+1400 
-1409 VKAAGSEI
+1409 
-1417 GEAYSTQPKDSY
+1417 
-1429 LYDAQGNAYKAIGDN
+1429 
-1444 DGREN
+1444 
-1449 NAQGKVTDKAQTV
+1449 
-1462 TFEYAPVKGN
+1462 APVKGN

-1484 IPGVNSQD
+1484 IPGINSQD

-1557 VAPTPEVKG
+1557 VNPPIEVKG
-1566 GEVKERHVIQGTE
+1566 GQVVEHHVIQGTE
-1579 TELVDANGQATTA
+1579 TELVDANGQATSA
-1592 VVKETGSTIG
+1592 VVKIAGSEIG
-1602 EAYNTQPKAGY
+1602 EAYSTQPKSGY

-1686 TPYDTTTQQFRPQT
+1686 TPYDTTTQQFRPQA

-1719 SASATGSLVEG
+1719 SASATGNLVEG

-1762 ETELVDANGQATTAV
+1762 ETELVDANGQATTAI

-1791 QPKAGYL
+1791 QPKSGYL

-1835 PVKGNVFVEYVDE
+1835 PVKGNVVVEYVDE

-1862 SGNVTK
+1862 SGNVRK

-1879 FRPEIIISSNGTR
+1879 FRPEIIISSDGTR

-1918 TYVYRKVV
+1918 TYVYRKVAI
-1926 THTVTIN
+1926 HTVTIN

-2005 LKQKGTTVKSS
+2005 LKQKETTVNSS
-2016 KSAPVSKN
+2016 NSAPASKK

>member
-44 IMGSVLLGAMIATP
+44 IIGSVLLGAMIATP

-92 NKEWTLVDRISL
+92 NKKWTLVDRISL
-104 NDNISDLLINR
+104 NDNISDLLING
-115 DNSTEAYKL
+115 DNTTEAYKL

-132 NNKVNATVTMTPLKD
+132 NNKVDATVTMTPLKD

-174 PNPSKMPALGIL
+174 PNPSEMPALGIL
-186 TQPAPDEGGNDWSSK
+186 TQPAPNEGGNDWSSK

-238 YLYHG
+238 YFYHG

-285 RNTYYRAVLNDGEK
+285 RNTYYRAVLNDGKK

-378 REEYRHENDPN
+378 REEYRHANDPN
-389 TVYTTSNDDLFRL
+389 TVYMTSNDDLFRL

-510 DGTETARTLVEPGSK
+510 DGTETARTLAEPGSK

-600 QDSRQT
+600 QDSTQT

-631 TVYELIVETPYKGE
+631 TVYELIAETPYKGE

-684 DANGQATTAV
+684 DEKGQATSAV
-694 VKETGSTIG
+694 VKSAGSEIG
-703 EAYNT
+703 EAYST
-708 QPKSGY
+708 QPKDSY

-723 KAIGDNDGRENNA
+723 KAIGDNDGREDNA
-736 SGVVTAADQTVTF
+736 QGKVTDKAQTVTF

-754 KGNVVVNYED
+754 KGNVVVTYED
-764 EAGNPIPG
+764 EEGNPIPG

-819 DGSGPAEGTVKEG
+819 DGSAPAEGTVKEG

-898 HEEDSAS
+898 HEENSAS

-917 TYVYRLVEEKP
+917 TYVYRLVE

-948 VDENGQATSAVVK
+948 VDENGQATSAV
-961 AAGSEIGEAYNT
+961 
-973 QPKECYLYDAQGNA
+973 
-987 YKAIGDN
+987 
-994 DGREDNAQGKVTDKA
+994 
-1009 QTVTFEYTPVKGNV
+1009 
-1023 VVNYEDE
+1023 
-1030 DGNPIPG
+1030 
-1037 VDAKDV
+1037 
-1043 VRDGNVTKDGNPY
+1043 
-1056 DTTTETYRPQTV
+1056 
-1068 TATDGTVYELVKE
+1068 
-1081 TPKDGSA
+1081 
-1088 PAEGTVQEGT
+1088 
-1098 QTVTYVYRK
+1098 
-1107 VVDPT
+1107 
-1112 PEIKGGE
+1112 
-1119 VKERH
+1119 
-1124 VIQGTETE
+1124 
-1132 LVDENGQATS
+1132 
-1142 AIVKAAG
+1142 VKAAG

-1195 TVTFEYTPVKG
+1195 TVTFEY
-1206 NVVVNYEDE
+1206 
-1215 DGNPIPGV
+1215 
-1223 DAKDVV
+1223 
-1229 RDGNVTKDGNP
+1229 
-1240 YDTTTETYR
+1240 
-1249 PQTVTATD
+1249 
-1257 GTVYE
+1257 
-1262 LVKETPKDGSAPAE
+1262 
-1276 GTVQEGIQEV
+1276 
-1286 TYVYK
+1286 
-1291 KVPAH
+1291 
-1296 KVTVTYVDTEGKEI
+1296 
-1310 KTPVVDEA
+1310 
-1318 SLQEG
+1318 
-1323 KAYDTAVD
+1323 
-1331 NKPQTI
+1331 
-1337 EFEGKKYEF
+1337 
-1346 VKHEED
+1346 
-1352 SASETGTMADKDL
+1352 
-1365 TVTYVYRLVEEK
+1365 
-1377 PEVKGGEVK
+1377 
-1386 ERHVIQGTETELVD
+1386 
-1400 ENGQATSAV
+1400 
-1409 VKAAGSEI
+1409 
-1417 GEAYSTQPKDSY
+1417 
-1429 LYDAQGNAYKAIGDN
+1429 
-1444 DGREN
+1444 
-1449 NAQGKVTDKAQTV
+1449 
-1462 TFEYAPVKGN
+1462 APVKGN

-1484 IPGVNSQD
+1484 IPGINSQD

-1557 VAPTPEVKG
+1557 VNPPIEVKG
-1566 GEVKERHVIQGTE
+1566 GQVVEHHVIQGTE
-1579 TELVDANGQATTA
+1579 TELVDANGQATSA
-1592 VVKETGSTIG
+1592 VVKIAGSEIG
-1602 EAYNTQPKAGY
+1602 EAYSTQPKSGY

-1686 TPYDTTTQQFRPQT
+1686 TPYDTTTQQFRPQA

-1719 SASATGSLVEG
+1719 SASATGNLVEG

-1762 ETELVDANGQATTAV
+1762 ETELVDANGQATTAI

-1791 QPKAGYL
+1791 QPKSGYL

-1835 PVKGNVFVEYVDE
+1835 PVKGNVVVEYVDE

-1862 SGNVTK
+1862 SGNVRK

-1879 FRPEIIISSNGTR
+1879 FRPEIIISSDGTR

-1918 TYVYRKVV
+1918 TYVYRKVAI
-1926 THTVTIN
+1926 HTVTIN

-2005 LKQKGTTVKSS
+2005 LKQKETTVNSS
-2016 KSAPVSKN
+2016 NSAPASKK

>member
-44 IMGSVLLGAMIATP
+44 IIGSVLLGAMIATP

-92 NKEWTLVDRISL
+92 NKVWNLVERIPF
-104 NDNISDLLINR
+104 NKNINDLLLDKGYTTN
-115 DNSTEAYKL
+115 AYKL
-124 ATTTIGDD
+124 ATTTIGDE
-132 NNKVNATVTMTPLKD
+132 NNEVNATVTITPLKD

-238 YLYHG
+238 YFYHG

-285 RNTYYRAVLNDGEK
+285 RNTYYRAVLNDGKK

-378 REEYRHENDPN
+378 REEYRHANDPN
-389 TVYTTSNDDLFRL
+389 TVYMTSNDDIFRL

-510 DGTETARTLVEPGSK
+510 DGTETARTLAEPGSK

-600 QDSRQT
+600 QDSTQT

-631 TVYELIVETPYKGE
+631 TVYELIAETPYKGE

-684 DANGQATTAV
+684 DEKGQATSAV
-694 VKETGSTIG
+694 VKSAGSEIG
-703 EAYNT
+703 EAYST
-708 QPKSGY
+708 QPKDSY

-723 KAIGDNDGRENNA
+723 KAIGDNDGREDNA
-736 SGVVTAADQTVTF
+736 QGKVTDKAQTVTF

-754 KGNVVVNYED
+754 KGNVVVTYED
-764 EAGNPIPG
+764 EEGNPIPG

-819 DGSGPAEGTVKEG
+819 DGSAPAEGTVKEG

-898 HEEDSAS
+898 HEENSAS

-917 TYVYRLVEEKP
+917 TYVYRLVE

-948 VDENGQATSAVVK
+948 VDENGQATSAV
-961 AAGSEIGEAYNT
+961 
-973 QPKECYLYDAQGNA
+973 
-987 YKAIGDN
+987 
-994 DGREDNAQGKVTDKA
+994 
-1009 QTVTFEYTPVKGNV
+1009 
-1023 VVNYEDE
+1023 
-1030 DGNPIPG
+1030 
-1037 VDAKDV
+1037 
-1043 VRDGNVTKDGNPY
+1043 
-1056 DTTTETYRPQTV
+1056 
-1068 TATDGTVYELVKE
+1068 
-1081 TPKDGSA
+1081 
-1088 PAEGTVQEGT
+1088 
-1098 QTVTYVYRK
+1098 
-1107 VVDPT
+1107 
-1112 PEIKGGE
+1112 
-1119 VKERH
+1119 
-1124 VIQGTETE
+1124 
-1132 LVDENGQATS
+1132 
-1142 AIVKAAG
+1142 VKAAG

-1195 TVTFEYTPVKG
+1195 TVTFEY
-1206 NVVVNYEDE
+1206 
-1215 DGNPIPGV
+1215 
-1223 DAKDVV
+1223 
-1229 RDGNVTKDGNP
+1229 
-1240 YDTTTETYR
+1240 
-1249 PQTVTATD
+1249 
-1257 GTVYE
+1257 
-1262 LVKETPKDGSAPAE
+1262 
-1276 GTVQEGIQEV
+1276 
-1286 TYVYK
+1286 
-1291 KVPAH
+1291 
-1296 KVTVTYVDTEGKEI
+1296 
-1310 KTPVVDEA
+1310 
-1318 SLQEG
+1318 
-1323 KAYDTAVD
+1323 
-1331 NKPQTI
+1331 
-1337 EFEGKKYEF
+1337 
-1346 VKHEED
+1346 
-1352 SASETGTMADKDL
+1352 
-1365 TVTYVYRLVEEK
+1365 
-1377 PEVKGGEVK
+1377 
-1386 ERHVIQGTETELVD
+1386 
-1400 ENGQATSAV
+1400 
-1409 VKAAGSEI
+1409 
-1417 GEAYSTQPKDSY
+1417 
-1429 LYDAQGNAYKAIGDN
+1429 
-1444 DGREN
+1444 
-1449 NAQGKVTDKAQTV
+1449 
-1462 TFEYAPVKGN
+1462 APVKGN

-1484 IPGVNSQD
+1484 IPGINSQD

-1579 TELVDANGQATTA
+1579 TELVDANGQATSA
-1592 VVKETGSTIG
+1592 VVKIAGSEIG
-1602 EAYNTQPKAGY
+1602 EAYSTQPKSGY

>member
-44 IMGSVLLGAMIATP
+44 IIGSVLLGAMIATP

-70 AESADTTS
+70 AESAGTTS

-92 NKEWTLVDRISL
+92 NKVWNLVERIPF
-104 NDNISDLLINR
+104 NKNINDLLLDTGYTTN
-115 DNSTEAYKL
+115 AYKL
-124 ATTTIGDD
+124 ATTTIGDE
-132 NNKVNATVTMTPLKD
+132 NNEVNATVTITPLKD
-147 AYEGISVLQEGKNQ
+147 AYEGISVLQDGKDQ

-174 PNPSKMPALGIL
+174 PNPSKMPALGIS

-238 YLYHG
+238 YFYHG

-285 RNTYYRAVLNDGEK
+285 RNTYYRAVLNDGKK

-348 ETYGTSENFFRTNES
+348 ETYGTSENYFRTNES

-378 REEYRHENDPN
+378 REEYRHANDPN

-510 DGTETARTLVEPGSK
+510 DGTETARTLAEPGSK

-600 QDSRQT
+600 QDSTQT

-631 TVYELIVETPYKGE
+631 TVYELIAETPYKGE

-684 DANGQATTAV
+684 DENGQATSAV
-694 VKETGSTIG
+694 VKAAGSEIG

-708 QPKSGY
+708 QPKEGY

-764 EAGNPIPG
+764 EDGNPIPG

-786 EGNPYD
+786 E
-792 TTTETY
+792 
-798 RPQTVTAT
+798 
-806 DGTVYELVKETPK
+806 
-819 DGSGPAEGTVKEG
+819 
-832 TQEVTY
+832 
-838 VYKKVPAHKVTVT
+838 
-851 YVDTEGKEIKAPVVD
+851 
-866 EASLQEGK
+866 
-874 AYDTAVDNKPQTI
+874 
-887 EFEGKKYEFVK
+887 
-898 HEEDSAS
+898 
-905 ETGTMADKDLTV
+905 
-917 TYVYRLVEEKP
+917 
-928 EVKGGEVKE
+928 
-937 RHVIQGTETEL
+937 
-948 VDENGQATSAVVK
+948 
-961 AAGSEIGEAYNT
+961 
-973 QPKECYLYDAQGNA
+973 
-987 YKAIGDN
+987 
-994 DGREDNAQGKVTDKA
+994 
-1009 QTVTFEYTPVKGNV
+1009 
-1023 VVNYEDE
+1023 
-1030 DGNPIPG
+1030 
-1037 VDAKDV
+1037 
-1043 VRDGNVTKDGNPY
+1043 
-1056 DTTTETYRPQTV
+1056 
-1068 TATDGTVYELVKE
+1068 
-1081 TPKDGSA
+1081 
-1088 PAEGTVQEGT
+1088 
-1098 QTVTYVYRK
+1098 
-1107 VVDPT
+1107 
-1112 PEIKGGE
+1112 
-1119 VKERH
+1119 
-1124 VIQGTETE
+1124 
-1132 LVDENGQATS
+1132 
-1142 AIVKAAG
+1142 
-1149 SEIGEAYNTQ
+1149 
-1159 PKEGYL
+1159 
-1165 YDAQGNAYKAIGDND
+1165 
-1180 GREDNAQG
+1180 
-1188 KVTDKAQ
+1188 
-1195 TVTFEYTPVKG
+1195 
-1206 NVVVNYEDE
+1206 
-1215 DGNPIPGV
+1215 
-1223 DAKDVV
+1223 
-1229 RDGNVTKDGNP
+1229 GNP

-1365 TVTYVYRLVEEK
+1365 TVTYVYRLVE
-1377 PEVKGGEVK
+1377 VKGGEVK

-1417 GEAYSTQPKDSY
+1417 GEAYNTQPKEGY

-1444 DGREN
+1444 DGRED
-1449 NAQGKVTDKAQTV
+1449 NAQGKVTELNQTV
-1462 TFEYAPVKGN
+1462 TFEYTPVKGN

>member
-1 MIKIGHLKISILNMG
+1 MG

-44 IMGSVLLGAMIATP
+44 IIGSVLLGAMIATP

-92 NKEWTLVDRISL
+92 NKVWNLVERIPF
-104 NDNISDLLINR
+104 NKNINDLLLDKGYTTN
-115 DNSTEAYKL
+115 AYKL
-124 ATTTIGDD
+124 ATTTIGDE
-132 NNKVNATVTMTPLKD
+132 NNEVNATVTITPLKD

-238 YLYHG
+238 YFYHG

-285 RNTYYRAVLNDGEK
+285 RNTYYRAVLNDGKK

-378 REEYRHENDPN
+378 REEYRHANDPN
-389 TVYTTSNDDLFRL
+389 TVYMTSNDDLFRL

-452 DGKYYTLLPEEKAV
+452 DGNYYTLLPEEKAV

-510 DGTETARTLVEPGSK
+510 DGTETARTLAEPGSK

-600 QDSRQT
+600 QDSTQT

-631 TVYELIVETPYKGE
+631 TVYELIAETPYKGE

-684 DANGQATTAV
+684 DEKGQATSAI
-694 VKETGSTIG
+694 VKAAGSEIG

-708 QPKSGY
+708 QPKEGY

-736 SGVVTAADQTVTF
+736 SGVVTAAEQTVTF
-749 EYAPV
+749 EYKPV

-764 EAGNPIPG
+764 EEGNPIPG

-819 DGSGPAEGTVKEG
+819 DGSAPAEGTVKEV

-898 HEEDSAS
+898 HEENTAS

-928 EVKGGEVKE
+928 EVKGGEV
-937 RHVIQGTETEL
+937 I
-948 VDENGQATSAVVK
+948 
-961 AAGSEIGEAYNT
+961 
-973 QPKECYLYDAQGNA
+973 
-987 YKAIGDN
+987 
-994 DGREDNAQGKVTDKA
+994 
-1009 QTVTFEYTPVKGNV
+1009 
-1023 VVNYEDE
+1023 
-1030 DGNPIPG
+1030 
-1037 VDAKDV
+1037 
-1043 VRDGNVTKDGNPY
+1043 
-1056 DTTTETYRPQTV
+1056 
-1068 TATDGTVYELVKE
+1068 
-1081 TPKDGSA
+1081 
-1088 PAEGTVQEGT
+1088 
-1098 QTVTYVYRK
+1098 
-1107 VVDPT
+1107 
-1112 PEIKGGE
+1112 
-1119 VKERH
+1119 ERH

-1165 YDAQGNAYKAIGDND
+1165 YDAQGN
-1180 GREDNAQG
+1180 
-1188 KVTDKAQ
+1188 V
-1195 TVTFEYTPVKG
+1195 
-1206 NVVVNYEDE
+1206 
-1215 DGNPIPGV
+1215 
-1223 DAKDVV
+1223 
-1229 RDGNVTKDGNP
+1229 
-1240 YDTTTETYR
+1240 
-1249 PQTVTATD
+1249 
-1257 GTVYE
+1257 
-1262 LVKETPKDGSAPAE
+1262 
-1276 GTVQEGIQEV
+1276 
-1286 TYVYK
+1286 
-1291 KVPAH
+1291 
-1296 KVTVTYVDTEGKEI
+1296 
-1310 KTPVVDEA
+1310 
-1318 SLQEG
+1318 
-1323 KAYDTAVD
+1323 
-1331 NKPQTI
+1331 
-1337 EFEGKKYEF
+1337 
-1346 VKHEED
+1346 
-1352 SASETGTMADKDL
+1352 
-1365 TVTYVYRLVEEK
+1365 
-1377 PEVKGGEVK
+1377 
-1386 ERHVIQGTETELVD
+1386 
-1400 ENGQATSAV
+1400 
-1409 VKAAGSEI
+1409 
-1417 GEAYSTQPKDSY
+1417 
-1429 LYDAQGNAYKAIGDN
+1429 YKAIGDN

-1462 TFEYAPVKGN
+1462 TFEYTPVKGN

-1524 YELVSTTPKAG
+1524 YELISTTPKAG
-1535 SASATGSLV
+1535 SASATGNLV

-1557 VAPTPEVKG
+1557 VNPPIEVKG
-1566 GEVKERHVIQGTE
+1566 GQVVEHHVIQGTE
-1579 TELVDANGQATTA
+1579 TELVDANGQATSA
-1592 VVKETGSTIG
+1592 VVKIAGSEIG
-1602 EAYNTQPKAGY
+1602 EAYSTQPKSGY

-1686 TPYDTTTQQFRPQT
+1686 TPYDTTTQQFRPQA

-1719 SASATGSLVEG
+1719 SASATGNLVEG

-1762 ETELVDANGQATTAV
+1762 ETELVDANGQATTAI

-1791 QPKAGYL
+1791 QPKSGYL

-1835 PVKGNVFVEYVDE
+1835 PVKGNVVVEYVDE

-1862 SGNVTK
+1862 SGNVRK

-1879 FRPEIIISSNGTR
+1879 FRPEIIISSDGTR

-1918 TYVYRKVV
+1918 TYVYRKVAI
-1926 THTVTIN
+1926 HTVTIN

-2005 LKQKGTTVKSS
+2005 LKQKETTVNSS
-2016 KSAPVSKN
+2016 NSAPASKK

-2039 VMSLAMASLLA
+2039 VMSLAMASL
-2050 IVAKFK
+2050 
-2056 KEETK
+2056 